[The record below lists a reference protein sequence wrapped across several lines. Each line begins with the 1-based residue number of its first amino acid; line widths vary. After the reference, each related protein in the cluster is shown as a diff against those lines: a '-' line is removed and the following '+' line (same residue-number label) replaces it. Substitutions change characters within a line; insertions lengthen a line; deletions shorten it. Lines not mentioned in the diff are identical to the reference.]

1 MIFTIICIQ
10 WIFCK
15 LKWKLEMNMRLALS
29 PLTLA
34 LGAALAT
41 TVVTPNVLMA
51 GEVTTYETIQVIGHQ
66 YKGYAEHMPQ
76 SGTKTDVEWLDVPQ
90 AVSVVTKTEMK
101 DRGVVRLVD
110 ALDGVA
116 GVNNT
121 LGEGSRDQF
130 VIRGFDV
137 LNDIYRDG
145 MRDDGTL
152 QSYRSLANI
161 ERVEVVKG
169 PAGALYGRGSA
180 GGIINLTTKRANGDN
195 FTHINGSV
203 GSNSQFIGQIDNSI
217 AMTDKISGRINVEYR
232 KTNSYVEHVDSN
244 DFFIAPTIRVLPA
257 EGHIIDLDVEYGHQ
271 ELVPYRGVPSKN
283 GKPVD
288 VLNRTFFGATND
300 YQESD
305 SIRLAV
311 NYEWQLNNEW
321 VWTNRASYSYVELK
335 QKGTRQGTV
344 IGDNVYQTVN
354 NFGYDPRTTTTLQ
367 SELVWETESNQIMIG
382 ADLNQINID
391 LTLASDKTLPPKN
404 IYDPAVG
411 PTPDP
416 GFKPFRDNTTTTTGV
431 YIQDVYTFGDLSVI
445 GNVRYD
451 LMGLEQ
457 QKAGAEKENLDDN
470 KVSYRAG
477 LVYRLTDNMSVYASL
492 ARSWQLPY
500 SGIYIN
506 PKLAEFFH
514 TDLKEVG
521 AKAYLLDD
529 ALMLNVSIFQ
539 IDQEQP
545 QTNVDGDVINKIKAR
560 HQGIELEARGQFT
573 AKWNIS
579 FGYSYLDAEDKET
592 GKKPNDVSDHL
603 FSLWSTYQLDDNWRF
618 GGGVKYVGDR
628 YAGND
633 EVITLGSYT
642 TVDLMAAYTIGRH
655 KIQTNAYN
663 VLNEKYIL
671 GATNGKSGLN
681 QIGYG
686 APAEFMISYGYQF

>member
-1 MIFTIICIQ
+1 MN
-10 WIFCK
+10 K
-15 LKWKLEMNMRLALS
+15 L
-29 PLTLA
+29 LTLTP
-34 LGAALAT
+34 LAVAIGSSL
-41 TVVTPNVLMA
+41 VVPSAVASEETNSTPSA
-51 GEVTTYETIQVIGHQ
+51 TETIQVYGHQ
-66 YKGYAEHMPQ
+66 YEGYAEHMPQ

-90 AVSVVTKTEMK
+90 AVSVVTKTEMQ
-101 DRGVVRLVD
+101 DRGAVRLVD

-130 VIRGFDV
+130 MIRGFDS
-137 LNDIYRDG
+137 LNDMYRDG

-152 QSYRSLANI
+152 QSYRSLANV
-161 ERVEVVKG
+161 ERVEIVKG

-180 GGIINLTTKRANGDN
+180 GGIINLVTKRANGDN
-195 FTHINGSV
+195 FTHVKGSV
-203 GSNSQFIGQIDNSI
+203 GSNSQYVGQVDSSM
-217 AMTDKISGRINVEYR
+217 AFSDKVNGRINLEYR
-232 KTNSYVEHVDSN
+232 QADSYVDHVDSN

-257 EGHIIDLDVEYGHQ
+257 DGHTIDIDVEYAHQ

-288 VLNRTFFGATND
+288 LPVSTYFGGTND

-305 SIRLAV
+305 SLRVAV
-311 NYEWQLNNEW
+311 DYEWRLNDQW
-321 VWTNRASYSYVELK
+321 VWNNRAAFNHIELE
-335 QKGTRQGTV
+335 QKGTRQGKVTGNEV
-344 IGDNVYQTVN
+344 SQTVN

-367 SELVWETESNQIMIG
+367 SELIWETNDNQLMLGADFNQI
-382 ADLNQINID
+382 DID
-391 LTLASDKTLPPKN
+391 LTLASDKTLPPQN
-404 IYDPAVG
+404 IYNPVVG
-411 PTPDP
+411 STPDP

-431 YIQDVYTFGDLSVI
+431 YVQDVYTWGDLSVI

-451 LMGLEQ
+451 SMDLEQ
-457 QKAGAEKENLDDN
+457 QKAGAGKEKLDDD

-477 LVYRLTDNMSVYASL
+477 LVYRINYDTSVYASL

-500 SGIYIN
+500 AGIYIN

-521 AKAYLLDD
+521 AKAYLLDN
-529 ALMLNVSIFQ
+529 ALMLNAALFQ

-545 QTNVDGDVINKIKAR
+545 QTNVDGDVIDKIEVR
-560 HQGIELEARGQFT
+560 HQGIELEARGQIT
-573 AKWNIS
+573 KQWDIS
-579 FGYSYLDAEDKET
+579 VGYSYLDAEDKAT

-603 FSLWSTYQLDDNWRF
+603 FSLWSTYQLDDNWRL

-633 EVITLGSYT
+633 EAVALGDYT
-642 TVDLMAAYTIGRH
+642 TVDLMAAYTTGRH
-655 KIQTNAYN
+655 KIQANAYN
-663 VLNEKYIL
+663 ILDEKYIL
-671 GATNGKSGLN
+671 GATNGTSGLN

-686 APAEFMISYGYQF
+686 APAEFMLSYGYQF

>member
-1 MIFTIICIQ
+1 MN
-10 WIFCK
+10 K
-15 LKWKLEMNMRLALS
+15 L
-29 PLTLA
+29 LTLTP
-34 LGAALAT
+34 LAVAIGSSL
-41 TVVTPNVLMA
+41 VVPSAVASEETNSTPSA
-51 GEVTTYETIQVIGHQ
+51 TETIQVYGHQ
-66 YKGYAEHMPQ
+66 YEGYAEHMPQ

-90 AVSVVTKTEMK
+90 AVSVVTKTEMQ
-101 DRGVVRLVD
+101 DRGAVRLVD

-130 VIRGFDV
+130 MIRGFDS
-137 LNDIYRDG
+137 LNDMYRDG

-152 QSYRSLANI
+152 QSYRSLANV
-161 ERVEVVKG
+161 ERVEIVKG

-180 GGIINLTTKRANGDN
+180 GGIINLVTKRANGDN
-195 FTHINGSV
+195 FTHVKGSV
-203 GSNSQFIGQIDNSI
+203 GSNSQYVGQVDSSM
-217 AMTDKISGRINVEYR
+217 AFSDKVNGRINLEYR
-232 KTNSYVEHVDSN
+232 QADSYVDHVDSN

-257 EGHIIDLDVEYGHQ
+257 DGHTIDIDVEYAHQ

-288 VLNRTFFGATND
+288 LPVSTYFGGTND

-305 SIRLAV
+305 SLRVAV
-311 NYEWQLNNEW
+311 DYEWRLSDQW
-321 VWTNRASYSYVELK
+321 VWNNRAAFNHIELE
-335 QKGTRQGTV
+335 QKGTRQGKVTGNEV
-344 IGDNVYQTVN
+344 SQTVN

-367 SELVWETESNQIMIG
+367 SELIWETNDNQLMLGADFNQI
-382 ADLNQINID
+382 DID
-391 LTLASDKTLPPKN
+391 LTLASDKTLPPQN
-404 IYDPAVG
+404 IYNPVVG

-416 GFKPFRDNTTTTTGV
+416 GFKPFRDNTTATTGV
-431 YIQDVYTFGDLSVI
+431 YVQDVYTWGDLSVI

-451 LMGLEQ
+451 SMDLEQ
-457 QKAGAEKENLDDN
+457 QKAGAGKEKLDDD

-477 LVYRLTDNMSVYASL
+477 LVYRINYDTSVYASL

-500 SGIYIN
+500 AGIYIN

-521 AKAYLLDD
+521 AKAYLLDN
-529 ALMLNVSIFQ
+529 ALMLNAALFQ

-545 QTNVDGDVINKIKAR
+545 QTNVDGDVIDKIEVR
-560 HQGIELEARGQFT
+560 HQGIELEARGQIT
-573 AKWNIS
+573 KQWDIS
-579 FGYSYLDAEDKET
+579 VGYSYLDAEDKAT

-603 FSLWSTYQLDDNWRF
+603 FSLWSTYQLDDNWRL

-633 EVITLGSYT
+633 EAVALGDYT
-642 TVDLMAAYTIGRH
+642 TVDLMAAYTTGRH
-655 KIQTNAYN
+655 KIQANAYN
-663 VLNEKYIL
+663 ILDEKYIL
-671 GATNGKSGLN
+671 GATNGTSGLN

-686 APAEFMISYGYQF
+686 APAEFMLSYGYQF

>member
-1 MIFTIICIQ
+1 MN
-10 WIFCK
+10 K
-15 LKWKLEMNMRLALS
+15 L
-29 PLTLA
+29 LTLTP
-34 LGAALAT
+34 LAVAIGSSL
-41 TVVTPNVLMA
+41 VVPSAVASEETNSTPSA
-51 GEVTTYETIQVIGHQ
+51 TETIQVYGHQ
-66 YKGYAEHMPQ
+66 YEGYAEHMPQ

-90 AVSVVTKTEMK
+90 AVSVVTKTEMQ
-101 DRGVVRLVD
+101 DRGAVRLVD

-130 VIRGFDV
+130 MIRGFDS
-137 LNDIYRDG
+137 LNDMYRDG

-152 QSYRSLANI
+152 QSYRSLANV
-161 ERVEVVKG
+161 ERVEIVKG

-180 GGIINLTTKRANGDN
+180 GGIINLVTKRANGDN
-195 FTHINGSV
+195 FTHVKGSV
-203 GSNSQFIGQIDNSI
+203 GSNSQYVGQVDSSM
-217 AMTDKISGRINVEYR
+217 AFSDKVNGRINLEYR
-232 KTNSYVEHVDSN
+232 QADSYVDHVDSK

-257 EGHIIDLDVEYGHQ
+257 DGHTIDIDVEYAHQ

-288 VLNRTFFGATND
+288 LPVSTYFGGTND

-305 SIRLAV
+305 SLRVAV
-311 NYEWQLNNEW
+311 DYEWRLNDQW
-321 VWTNRASYSYVELK
+321 VWNNRAAFNHIELE
-335 QKGTRQGTV
+335 QKGTRQGKVTGNEV
-344 IGDNVYQTVN
+344 SQTVN

-367 SELVWETESNQIMIG
+367 SELIWETNDNQLMLGADFNQI
-382 ADLNQINID
+382 DID
-391 LTLASDKTLPPKN
+391 LTLASDKTLPPQN
-404 IYDPAVG
+404 IYNPVVG

-431 YIQDVYTFGDLSVI
+431 YVQDVYTWGDLSVI

-451 LMGLEQ
+451 SMELEQ
-457 QKAGAEKENLDDN
+457 QKAGSGKEKLDDD

-477 LVYRLTDNMSVYASL
+477 LVYRINYDTSVYASL

-500 SGIYIN
+500 AGIYIN

-521 AKAYLLDD
+521 AKAYLLDN
-529 ALMLNVSIFQ
+529 ALMLNAALFQ

-545 QTNVDGDVINKIKAR
+545 QTNVDGDVIDKIEVR
-560 HQGIELEARGQFT
+560 HQGIELEARGQIT
-573 AKWNIS
+573 KQWDIS
-579 FGYSYLDAEDKET
+579 VGYSYLDAEDKAT

-603 FSLWSTYQLDDNWRF
+603 FSLWSTYQLDDNWRL

-633 EVITLGSYT
+633 EAVALGDYT
-642 TVDLMAAYTIGRH
+642 TVDLMAAYTTGRH
-655 KIQTNAYN
+655 KLQANAYN
-663 VLNEKYIL
+663 ILDEKYIL
-671 GATNGKSGLN
+671 GATNGTSGLN

-686 APAEFMISYGYQF
+686 APAEFMLSYGYQF

>member
-1 MIFTIICIQ
+1 
-10 WIFCK
+10 
-15 LKWKLEMNMRLALS
+15 MNIRLALS
-29 PLTLA
+29 PL
-34 LGAALAT
+34 ALAIGGALT
-41 TVVTPNVLMA
+41 AVATVSNVMA
-51 GEVTTYETIQVIGHQ
+51 AEEVTVDETLQVIGHQ
-66 YKGYAEHMPQ
+66 YEGYAEHMPQ

-90 AVSVVTKTEMK
+90 AVSVVTKTEME
-101 DRGVVRLVD
+101 DRGAVRLVD

-130 VIRGFDV
+130 VIRGFDA
-137 LNDIYRDG
+137 LNDMYRDG

-180 GGIINLTTKRANGDN
+180 GGIINLVTKRANGDN
-195 FTHINGSV
+195 FTHVNGSV
-203 GSNSQFIGQIDNSI
+203 GSNNLFVGQVDSSM
-217 AMTDKISGRINVEYR
+217 ALSDKVSGRINVESR
-232 KTNSYVEHVDSN
+232 QSDSYVDHVDSN

-257 EGHIIDLDVEYGHQ
+257 DGHTIDLDVEYAHQ

-288 VLNRTFFGATND
+288 VSESTFYGGTND

-305 SIRLAV
+305 SIRVGV
-311 NYEWQLNNEW
+311 NYEWLLNSEW
-321 VWTNRASYSYVELK
+321 AWTNRAAYNHIELE
-335 QKGTRQGTV
+335 QKGTRQDKMAVTGNEV
-344 IGDNVYQTVN
+344 KQTVN
-354 NFGYDPRTTTTLQ
+354 NLGYDPRTTTTLQ
-367 SELVWETESNQIMIG
+367 SELIWETGSNQMMIG
-382 ADLNQINID
+382 ADYNQVNID
-391 LTLASDKTLPPKN
+391 LISALVRDQDLPPKD
-404 IYDPAVG
+404 IYNPVAG
-411 PTPDP
+411 PTPNP
-416 GFKPFRDNTTTTTGV
+416 GFKPSRDNTTTTTGI

-451 LMGLEQ
+451 SMELEQ
-457 QKAGAEKENLDDN
+457 QKAGSAKENLDDD
-470 KVSYRAG
+470 KVSYRGG
-477 LVYRLTDNMSVYASL
+477 LVYRINDDMSVYASL

-514 TDLKEVG
+514 TDLKEIG
-521 AKAYLLDD
+521 AKAYLLDN
-529 ALMLNVSIFQ
+529 ALMLNAAVFQ

-545 QTNVDGDVINKIKAR
+545 ETNIDGDVVNKIEAR

-573 AKWNIS
+573 EQWDIS
-579 FGYSYLDAEDKET
+579 VGYSYLDAENKET

-603 FSLWSTYQLDDNWRF
+603 FSLWSTYQLDDNWRL

-633 EVITLGSYT
+633 EAVALGDYT
-642 TVDLMAAYTIGRH
+642 TVDLMAAYTTGRH
-655 KIQTNAYN
+655 KVQANAYN
-663 VLNEKYIL
+663 VLNEEYIL
-671 GATNGKSGLN
+671 GATNGTSGTN

-686 APAEFMISYGYQF
+686 APAEFMLSYGYQF

>member
-1 MIFTIICIQ
+1 
-10 WIFCK
+10 
-15 LKWKLEMNMRLALS
+15 MNIRLALS
-29 PLTLA
+29 PL
-34 LGAALAT
+34 ALAIGGALT
-41 TVVTPNVLMA
+41 AVATVSNVMA
-51 GEVTTYETIQVIGHQ
+51 AEEITVDETLQVIGHQ
-66 YKGYAEHMPQ
+66 YEGYAEHMPQ

-90 AVSVVTKTEMK
+90 AVSVVTKTEME
-101 DRGVVRLVD
+101 DRGAVRLVD

-130 VIRGFDV
+130 VIRGFDA
-137 LNDIYRDG
+137 LNDMYRDG

-180 GGIINLTTKRANGDN
+180 GGIINLVTKRANGDN
-195 FTHINGSV
+195 FTHVNGSV
-203 GSNSQFIGQIDNSI
+203 GSNNLFVGQVDSSM
-217 AMTDKISGRINVEYR
+217 ALSDKVSGRINVESR
-232 KTNSYVEHVDSN
+232 QSDSYVDHVDSN

-257 EGHIIDLDVEYGHQ
+257 DGHTIDLDVEYAHQ

-288 VLNRTFFGATND
+288 VSESTFYGGTND

-305 SIRLAV
+305 SIRVGV
-311 NYEWQLNNEW
+311 NYEWLLNSEW
-321 VWTNRASYSYVELK
+321 AWTNRVAYNHIELE
-335 QKGTRQGTV
+335 QKGTRQDKMAVTGNEV
-344 IGDNVYQTVN
+344 KQTVN
-354 NFGYDPRTTTTLQ
+354 NLGYDPRTTTTLQ
-367 SELVWETESNQIMIG
+367 SELVWETGSNQMMIG
-382 ADLNQINID
+382 ADYNQVNID
-391 LTLASDKTLPPKN
+391 LISALVRDQDLPPKD
-404 IYDPAVG
+404 IYNPVAG
-411 PTPDP
+411 PTPNP
-416 GFKPFRDNTTTTTGV
+416 GFKPSRDNTTTTTGI

-451 LMGLEQ
+451 SMELEQ
-457 QKAGAEKENLDDN
+457 QKAGSAKENLDDE
-470 KVSYRAG
+470 KVSYRGG
-477 LVYRLTDNMSVYASL
+477 LVYRINDDMSVYASL

-514 TDLKEVG
+514 TDLKEIG
-521 AKAYLLDD
+521 AKAYLLDN
-529 ALMLNVSIFQ
+529 AFMLNAAVFQ

-545 QTNVDGDVINKIKAR
+545 ETNIDGDVVNKIEAR

-573 AKWNIS
+573 EQWDIS
-579 FGYSYLDAEDKET
+579 VGYSYLDAENKET

-603 FSLWSTYQLDDNWRF
+603 FSLWSTYQLDDNWRL

-633 EVITLGSYT
+633 EAVALGDYT
-642 TVDLMAAYTIGRH
+642 TVDLMAAYTTGRH
-655 KIQTNAYN
+655 KVQANAYN
-663 VLNEKYIL
+663 VLNEEYIL
-671 GATNGKSGLN
+671 GATNGTSGTN

-686 APAEFMISYGYQF
+686 APAEFMLSYGYQF

>member
-1 MIFTIICIQ
+1 MN
-10 WIFCK
+10 K
-15 LKWKLEMNMRLALS
+15 L
-29 PLTLA
+29 LTLTP
-34 LGAALAT
+34 LAVAIGSSL
-41 TVVTPNVLMA
+41 VVPSAVASEETNSTPSA
-51 GEVTTYETIQVIGHQ
+51 TETIQVYGHQ
-66 YKGYAEHMPQ
+66 YEGYAEHMPQ

-90 AVSVVTKTEMK
+90 AVSVVTKTEMQ
-101 DRGVVRLVD
+101 DRGAVRLVD

-130 VIRGFDV
+130 MIRGFDS
-137 LNDIYRDG
+137 LNDMYRDG

-152 QSYRSLANI
+152 QSYRSLANV
-161 ERVEVVKG
+161 ERVEIVKG

-180 GGIINLTTKRANGDN
+180 GGIINLVTKRANGEN
-195 FTHINGSV
+195 FTHVKGSV
-203 GSNSQFIGQIDNSI
+203 GSNSQYVGQVDSSM
-217 AMTDKISGRINVEYR
+217 AFSDKVNGRINLEYR
-232 KTNSYVEHVDSN
+232 QADSYVDHVDSN

-257 EGHIIDLDVEYGHQ
+257 DGHTIDIDVEYAHQ

-288 VLNRTFFGATND
+288 LQVSTYFGGTND

-305 SIRLAV
+305 SLRVAV
-311 NYEWQLNNEW
+311 DYEWRLNDQW
-321 VWTNRASYSYVELK
+321 VWNNRAAFNHIELE
-335 QKGTRQGTV
+335 QKGTRQGKVTGNEV
-344 IGDNVYQTVN
+344 SQTVN

-367 SELVWETESNQIMIG
+367 SELIWETNDNQLMLGADFNQI
-382 ADLNQINID
+382 DID
-391 LTLASDKTLPPKN
+391 LTLASDKTLPPQN
-404 IYDPAVG
+404 IYNPVVG

-431 YIQDVYTFGDLSVI
+431 YVQDVYTWGDLSVI

-451 LMGLEQ
+451 SMELEQ
-457 QKAGAEKENLDDN
+457 QKAGSGKEKLDDD

-477 LVYRLTDNMSVYASL
+477 LVYRINYDTSVYASL

-500 SGIYIN
+500 AGIYIN

-521 AKAYLLDD
+521 AKAYLLDN
-529 ALMLNVSIFQ
+529 ALMLNAALFQ

-545 QTNVDGDVINKIKAR
+545 QTNVDGDVIDKIEVR
-560 HQGIELEARGQFT
+560 HQGIELEARGQIT
-573 AKWNIS
+573 KQWDIS
-579 FGYSYLDAEDKET
+579 VGYSYLDAEDKAT

-603 FSLWSTYQLDDNWRF
+603 FSLWSTYQLDDNWRL

-633 EVITLGSYT
+633 EAVALGDYT
-642 TVDLMAAYTIGRH
+642 TVDLMAAYTTGRH
-655 KIQTNAYN
+655 KIQANAYN
-663 VLNEKYIL
+663 ILDEKYIL
-671 GATNGKSGLN
+671 GATNGTSGLN

-686 APAEFMISYGYQF
+686 APAEFMLSYGYQF

>member
-1 MIFTIICIQ
+1 MN
-10 WIFCK
+10 K
-15 LKWKLEMNMRLALS
+15 L
-29 PLTLA
+29 LTLTP
-34 LGAALAT
+34 LAVAIGSSL
-41 TVVTPNVLMA
+41 VVPSAVASEETNSTPSA
-51 GEVTTYETIQVIGHQ
+51 TETIQVYGHQ
-66 YKGYAEHMPQ
+66 YEGYAEHMPQ

-90 AVSVVTKTEMK
+90 AVSVVTKTEMQ
-101 DRGVVRLVD
+101 DRGAVRLVD

-130 VIRGFDV
+130 MIRGFDS
-137 LNDIYRDG
+137 LNDMYRDG
-145 MRDDGTL
+145 LRDDGTL
-152 QSYRSLANI
+152 QSYRSLANV
-161 ERVEVVKG
+161 ERVEIVKG

-180 GGIINLTTKRANGDN
+180 GGIINLVTKRANGDN
-195 FTHINGSV
+195 FTHVKGSV
-203 GSNSQFIGQIDNSI
+203 GSNSQYVGQVDSSM
-217 AMTDKISGRINVEYR
+217 AFSDKVNGRINLEYR
-232 KTNSYVEHVDSN
+232 QADSYVDHVDSN

-257 EGHIIDLDVEYGHQ
+257 DGHIIDIDVEYAHQ

-288 VLNRTFFGATND
+288 LPVSTYFGGTND

-305 SIRLAV
+305 SLRVAV
-311 NYEWQLNNEW
+311 DYEWRLNDQW
-321 VWTNRASYSYVELK
+321 VWNNRAAFNHIELE
-335 QKGTRQGTV
+335 QKGTRQGKVTGNEV
-344 IGDNVYQTVN
+344 SQTVN

-367 SELVWETESNQIMIG
+367 SELIWETNDNQLMLGADFNQI
-382 ADLNQINID
+382 DID
-391 LTLASDKTLPPKN
+391 LTLASDKTLPPQN
-404 IYDPAVG
+404 IYNPVVG

-431 YIQDVYTFGDLSVI
+431 YVQDVYTWGDLSVI

-451 LMGLEQ
+451 SMELEQ
-457 QKAGAEKENLDDN
+457 QKAGSGKEKLDDD

-477 LVYRLTDNMSVYASL
+477 LVYRINYDTSVYASL

-500 SGIYIN
+500 AGIYIN

-521 AKAYLLDD
+521 AKAYLLDN
-529 ALMLNVSIFQ
+529 ALMLNAALFQ

-545 QTNVDGDVINKIKAR
+545 QTNVDGDVIDKIEVR
-560 HQGIELEARGQFT
+560 HQGIELEARGQIT
-573 AKWNIS
+573 KQWDIS
-579 FGYSYLDAEDKET
+579 VGYSYLDAEDKAT

-603 FSLWSTYQLDDNWRF
+603 FSLWSTYQLDDNWRL

-633 EVITLGSYT
+633 EAVALGDYT
-642 TVDLMAAYTIGRH
+642 TVDLMAAYTTGRH
-655 KIQTNAYN
+655 KIQANAYN
-663 VLNEKYIL
+663 ILDEKYIL
-671 GATNGKSGLN
+671 GATNGTSGLN

-686 APAEFMISYGYQF
+686 APAEFMLSYGYQF

>member
-1 MIFTIICIQ
+1 MN
-10 WIFCK
+10 K
-15 LKWKLEMNMRLALS
+15 L
-29 PLTLA
+29 LTLTP
-34 LGAALAT
+34 LAVAIGSSL
-41 TVVTPNVLMA
+41 VVPSAVASEETNSTPSA
-51 GEVTTYETIQVIGHQ
+51 IETIQVYGHQ
-66 YKGYAEHMPQ
+66 YEGYAEHMPQ

-90 AVSVVTKTEMK
+90 AVSVVTKTEMQ
-101 DRGVVRLVD
+101 DRGAVRLVD

-130 VIRGFDV
+130 MIRGFDS
-137 LNDIYRDG
+137 LNDMYRDG

-152 QSYRSLANI
+152 QSYRSLANV
-161 ERVEVVKG
+161 ERVEIVKG

-180 GGIINLTTKRANGDN
+180 GGIINLVTKRANGDN
-195 FTHINGSV
+195 FTHVKGSV
-203 GSNSQFIGQIDNSI
+203 GSNSQYVGQVDSSM
-217 AMTDKISGRINVEYR
+217 AFSDKVNGRINLEYR
-232 KTNSYVEHVDSN
+232 QADSYVDHVDSN

-257 EGHIIDLDVEYGHQ
+257 DGHTIDIDVEYAHQ

-288 VLNRTFFGATND
+288 LPVSTYFGGTND

-305 SIRLAV
+305 SLRVAV
-311 NYEWQLNNEW
+311 DYEWRLSDQW
-321 VWTNRASYSYVELK
+321 VWNNRAAFNHIELE
-335 QKGTRQGTV
+335 QKGTRQGKVTGNEV
-344 IGDNVYQTVN
+344 SQTVN

-367 SELVWETESNQIMIG
+367 SELIWETNDNQLMLGADFNQI
-382 ADLNQINID
+382 DID
-391 LTLASDKTLPPKN
+391 LTLASDKTLPPQN
-404 IYDPAVG
+404 IYNPVVG

-431 YIQDVYTFGDLSVI
+431 YVQDVYTWGDLSVI

-451 LMGLEQ
+451 SMDLEQ
-457 QKAGAEKENLDDN
+457 QKAGAGKEKLDDD

-477 LVYRLTDNMSVYASL
+477 LVYRINYDTSVYASL

-500 SGIYIN
+500 AGIYIN

-521 AKAYLLDD
+521 AKAYLLDN
-529 ALMLNVSIFQ
+529 ALMLNAALFQ

-545 QTNVDGDVINKIKAR
+545 QTNVDGDVIDKIEVR
-560 HQGIELEARGQFT
+560 HQGIELEARGQIT
-573 AKWNIS
+573 KQWDIS
-579 FGYSYLDAEDKET
+579 VGYSYLDAEDKAT

-603 FSLWSTYQLDDNWRF
+603 FSLWSTYQLDDNWRL

-633 EVITLGSYT
+633 EAVALGDYT
-642 TVDLMAAYTIGRH
+642 TVDLMAAYTTGRH
-655 KIQTNAYN
+655 KIQANAYN
-663 VLNEKYIL
+663 ILDEKYIL
-671 GATNGKSGLN
+671 GATNGTSGLN

-686 APAEFMISYGYQF
+686 APAEFMLSYGYQF

>member
-1 MIFTIICIQ
+1 MN
-10 WIFCK
+10 K
-15 LKWKLEMNMRLALS
+15 L
-29 PLTLA
+29 LTLTP
-34 LGAALAT
+34 LAVAIGSSLVAPSAVASEET
-41 TVVTPNVLMA
+41 NSTPSA
-51 GEVTTYETIQVIGHQ
+51 TETIQVYGHQ
-66 YKGYAEHMPQ
+66 YEGYAEHMPQ

-90 AVSVVTKTEMK
+90 AVSVVTKTEMQ
-101 DRGVVRLVD
+101 DRGAVRLVD

-130 VIRGFDV
+130 MIRGFDS
-137 LNDIYRDG
+137 LNDMYRDG

-152 QSYRSLANI
+152 QSYRSLANV
-161 ERVEVVKG
+161 ERVEIVKG

-180 GGIINLTTKRANGDN
+180 GGIINLVTKRANGEN
-195 FTHINGSV
+195 FTHVKGSV
-203 GSNSQFIGQIDNSI
+203 GSNSQYVGQVDSSM
-217 AMTDKISGRINVEYR
+217 AFSDKVNGRINLEYR
-232 KTNSYVEHVDSN
+232 QADSYVDHVDSN

-257 EGHIIDLDVEYGHQ
+257 DGHTIDIDVEYAHQ

-288 VLNRTFFGATND
+288 LPVSTYFGGTND

-305 SIRLAV
+305 SLRV
-311 NYEWQLNNEW
+311 EVDYEWRLNDQW
-321 VWTNRASYSYVELK
+321 VWNNRAAFNHIELE
-335 QKGTRQGTV
+335 QKGTRQGKVTGNEV
-344 IGDNVYQTVN
+344 SQTVN

-367 SELVWETESNQIMIG
+367 SELIWETNDNQLMLGADFNQI
-382 ADLNQINID
+382 DID
-391 LTLASDKTLPPKN
+391 LTLASDKTLPPQN
-404 IYDPAVG
+404 IYNPVVG

-431 YIQDVYTFGDLSVI
+431 YVQDVYTWGDLSVI

-451 LMGLEQ
+451 SMELEQ
-457 QKAGAEKENLDDN
+457 QKAGSGKEKLDDD

-477 LVYRLTDNMSVYASL
+477 LVYRINYDTSVYASL

-500 SGIYIN
+500 AGIYIN

-521 AKAYLLDD
+521 TKAYLLDN
-529 ALMLNVSIFQ
+529 ALMLNAALFQ

-545 QTNVDGDVINKIKAR
+545 QTNVDGDVIDKIEVR
-560 HQGIELEARGQFT
+560 HQGIELEARGQIT
-573 AKWNIS
+573 KQWDIS
-579 FGYSYLDAEDKET
+579 VGYSYLDAEDKAT

-603 FSLWSTYQLDDNWRF
+603 FSLWSTYQLDDNWRL

-633 EVITLGSYT
+633 EAVALGDYT
-642 TVDLMAAYTIGRH
+642 TVDLMAAYTTGRH
-655 KIQTNAYN
+655 KIQANAYN
-663 VLNEKYIL
+663 ILDEKYIL
-671 GATNGKSGLN
+671 GATNGTSGLN

-686 APAEFMISYGYQF
+686 APAEFMLSYGYQF

>member
-1 MIFTIICIQ
+1 MN
-10 WIFCK
+10 K
-15 LKWKLEMNMRLALS
+15 L
-29 PLTLA
+29 LTLTP
-34 LGAALAT
+34 LAVAIGSSL
-41 TVVTPNVLMA
+41 VVPSAVASEETNSTPSA
-51 GEVTTYETIQVIGHQ
+51 TETIQVYGHQ
-66 YKGYAEHMPQ
+66 YEGYAEHMPQ

-90 AVSVVTKTEMK
+90 AVSVVTKTEMQ
-101 DRGVVRLVD
+101 DRGAVHLVD

-130 VIRGFDV
+130 MIRGFDS
-137 LNDIYRDG
+137 LNDMYRDG

-152 QSYRSLANI
+152 QSYRSLANV
-161 ERVEVVKG
+161 ERVEIVKG

-180 GGIINLTTKRANGDN
+180 GGIINLVTKRANGDN
-195 FTHINGSV
+195 FTHVKGSV
-203 GSNSQFIGQIDNSI
+203 GSNSQYVGQVDSSM
-217 AMTDKISGRINVEYR
+217 AFSDKVNGRINLEYR
-232 KTNSYVEHVDSN
+232 QADSYVDHVDSN

-257 EGHIIDLDVEYGHQ
+257 DGHTIDIDVEYAHQ

-288 VLNRTFFGATND
+288 LPVSTYFGGTND

-305 SIRLAV
+305 SLRVAV
-311 NYEWQLNNEW
+311 DYEWRLNDQW
-321 VWTNRASYSYVELK
+321 VWNNRAAFNHIELE
-335 QKGTRQGTV
+335 QKGTRQGKVTGNEV
-344 IGDNVYQTVN
+344 SQTVN

-367 SELVWETESNQIMIG
+367 SELIWETNDNQLMLGADFNQI
-382 ADLNQINID
+382 DID
-391 LTLASDKTLPPKN
+391 LTLASDKTLPPQN
-404 IYDPAVG
+404 IYNPVVG

-431 YIQDVYTFGDLSVI
+431 YVQDVYTWGDLSVI

-451 LMGLEQ
+451 SMDLEQ
-457 QKAGAEKENLDDN
+457 QKAGAGKEKLDDD
-470 KVSYRAG
+470 KVSYRTG
-477 LVYRLTDNMSVYASL
+477 LVYRINYDTSVYASL

-500 SGIYIN
+500 AGIYIN

-521 AKAYLLDD
+521 AKAYLLDN
-529 ALMLNVSIFQ
+529 ALMLNAALFQ

-545 QTNVDGDVINKIKAR
+545 QTNVDGDVIDKIEVR
-560 HQGIELEARGQFT
+560 HQGIELEARGQIT
-573 AKWNIS
+573 KQWDIS
-579 FGYSYLDAEDKET
+579 LGYSYLDAEDKAT

-603 FSLWSTYQLDDNWRF
+603 FSLWSTYQLDDNWRL

-633 EVITLGSYT
+633 EAVALGDYT
-642 TVDLMAAYTIGRH
+642 TVDLMAAYTTGRH
-655 KIQTNAYN
+655 KIQANAYN
-663 VLNEKYIL
+663 ILDEKYIL
-671 GATNGKSGLN
+671 GATNGTSGLN

-686 APAEFMISYGYQF
+686 APAEFMLSYGYQF

>member
-1 MIFTIICIQ
+1 MN
-10 WIFCK
+10 K
-15 LKWKLEMNMRLALS
+15 L
-29 PLTLA
+29 LTLTP
-34 LGAALAT
+34 LAVAIGSSLVAPSAVASEET
-41 TVVTPNVLMA
+41 NSTPSA
-51 GEVTTYETIQVIGHQ
+51 TETIQVYGHQ
-66 YKGYAEHMPQ
+66 YEGYAEHMPQ

-90 AVSVVTKTEMK
+90 AVSVVTKTEMQ

-130 VIRGFDV
+130 MIRGFDS
-137 LNDIYRDG
+137 LNDMYRDG

-152 QSYRSLANI
+152 QSYRSLANV
-161 ERVEVVKG
+161 ERVEIVKG

-180 GGIINLTTKRANGDN
+180 GGIINLVTKRANGDN
-195 FTHINGSV
+195 FTHVKGSV
-203 GSNSQFIGQIDNSI
+203 GSNSQYVGQVDSSM
-217 AMTDKISGRINVEYR
+217 AFSDKVNGRINLEYR
-232 KTNSYVEHVDSN
+232 QADSYVDHVDSN

-257 EGHIIDLDVEYGHQ
+257 DGHTIDIDVEYAHQ

-288 VLNRTFFGATND
+288 LPVSTYFGGTND

-305 SIRLAV
+305 SLRVAV
-311 NYEWQLNNEW
+311 DYEWRLNDQW
-321 VWTNRASYSYVELK
+321 VWNNRAAFNHIELE
-335 QKGTRQGTV
+335 QKGTRQGKVTGNEV
-344 IGDNVYQTVN
+344 SQTVN

-367 SELVWETESNQIMIG
+367 SELIWETNDNQLMLGADFNQI
-382 ADLNQINID
+382 DID
-391 LTLASDKTLPPKN
+391 LTLASDKTLPPQN
-404 IYDPAVG
+404 IYNPVVG

-431 YIQDVYTFGDLSVI
+431 YVQDVYTWGDLSVI

-451 LMGLEQ
+451 SMELEQ
-457 QKAGAEKENLDDN
+457 QKAGSGKEKLDDD

-477 LVYRLTDNMSVYASL
+477 LVYRINYDTSVYASL

-500 SGIYIN
+500 AGIYIN

-521 AKAYLLDD
+521 AKAYLLDN
-529 ALMLNVSIFQ
+529 ALMLNAALFQ

-545 QTNVDGDVINKIKAR
+545 QTNVDGDVIDKIEVR
-560 HQGIELEARGQFT
+560 HQGIELEARGQIT
-573 AKWNIS
+573 KQWDIS
-579 FGYSYLDAEDKET
+579 VGYSYLDAEDKAT

-603 FSLWSTYQLDDNWRF
+603 FSLWSTYQLDDNWRL

-633 EVITLGSYT
+633 EAVALGDYT
-642 TVDLMAAYTIGRH
+642 TVDLMAAYTTGRH
-655 KIQTNAYN
+655 KIQANAYN
-663 VLNEKYIL
+663 ILDEKYIL
-671 GATNGKSGLN
+671 GATNGTSGLN

-686 APAEFMISYGYQF
+686 APAEFMLSYGYQF

>member
-1 MIFTIICIQ
+1 MN
-10 WIFCK
+10 K
-15 LKWKLEMNMRLALS
+15 L
-29 PLTLA
+29 LTLTP
-34 LGAALAT
+34 LAVAIGSSL
-41 TVVTPNVLMA
+41 VVPSAVASEETNSTPSA
-51 GEVTTYETIQVIGHQ
+51 TETIQVYGHQ
-66 YKGYAEHMPQ
+66 YEGYAEHMPQ

-90 AVSVVTKTEMK
+90 AVSVVTKTEMQ
-101 DRGVVRLVD
+101 DRGAVRLVD

-130 VIRGFDV
+130 MIRGFDS
-137 LNDIYRDG
+137 LNDMYRDG

-152 QSYRSLANI
+152 QSYRSLANV
-161 ERVEVVKG
+161 ERVEIVKG

-180 GGIINLTTKRANGDN
+180 GGIINLVTKRANGDN
-195 FTHINGSV
+195 FTHVKGSV
-203 GSNSQFIGQIDNSI
+203 GSNSQYVGQVDSSM
-217 AMTDKISGRINVEYR
+217 AFSDKVNGRINLEYR
-232 KTNSYVEHVDSN
+232 QADSYVDHVDSN

-257 EGHIIDLDVEYGHQ
+257 DGHTIDIDVEYAHQ

-288 VLNRTFFGATND
+288 LPVSTYFGGTND

-305 SIRLAV
+305 SLRVAV
-311 NYEWQLNNEW
+311 DYEWRLNDQW
-321 VWTNRASYSYVELK
+321 VWNNRAAFNHIELE
-335 QKGTRQGTV
+335 QKGTRQGKVTGNEV
-344 IGDNVYQTVN
+344 SQTVN

-367 SELVWETESNQIMIG
+367 SELIWETNDNQLMLGADFNQI
-382 ADLNQINID
+382 DID
-391 LTLASDKTLPPKN
+391 LTLASDKTLPPQN
-404 IYDPAVG
+404 IYNPVVG

-431 YIQDVYTFGDLSVI
+431 YVQDVYTWGDLSVI

-451 LMGLEQ
+451 SMELEQ
-457 QKAGAEKENLDDN
+457 QKAGSGKEKLDDD

-477 LVYRLTDNMSVYASL
+477 LVYRINYDTSVYASL

-500 SGIYIN
+500 AGIYIN

-521 AKAYLLDD
+521 TKAYLLDN
-529 ALMLNVSIFQ
+529 ALMLSAALFQ

-545 QTNVDGDVINKIKAR
+545 QTNVDGDVIDKIEVR
-560 HQGIELEARGQFT
+560 HQGIELEARGQIT
-573 AKWNIS
+573 KQWDIS
-579 FGYSYLDAEDKET
+579 VGYSYLDAEDKAT

-603 FSLWSTYQLDDNWRF
+603 FSLWSTYQLDDNWRL

-633 EVITLGSYT
+633 EAVALGDYT
-642 TVDLMAAYTIGRH
+642 TVDLMAAYTTGRH
-655 KIQTNAYN
+655 KIQANAYN
-663 VLNEKYIL
+663 ILDEKYIL
-671 GATNGKSGLN
+671 GATNGTSGLN

-686 APAEFMISYGYQF
+686 APAEFMLSYGYQF

>member
-1 MIFTIICIQ
+1 MN
-10 WIFCK
+10 K
-15 LKWKLEMNMRLALS
+15 L
-29 PLTLA
+29 LTLTP
-34 LGAALAT
+34 LAVAIGSSLVAPSAVASEET
-41 TVVTPNVLMA
+41 NSTPSA
-51 GEVTTYETIQVIGHQ
+51 TETIQVYGHQ
-66 YKGYAEHMPQ
+66 YEGYAEHMPQ

-90 AVSVVTKTEMK
+90 AVSVVTKTEMQ
-101 DRGVVRLVD
+101 DRGAVRLVD

-130 VIRGFDV
+130 MIRGFDS
-137 LNDIYRDG
+137 LNDMYRDG

-152 QSYRSLANI
+152 QSYRSLANV
-161 ERVEVVKG
+161 ERVEIVKG

-180 GGIINLTTKRANGDN
+180 GGIINLVTKRANGEN
-195 FTHINGSV
+195 FTHVKGSV
-203 GSNSQFIGQIDNSI
+203 GSNSQYVGQVDSSM
-217 AMTDKISGRINVEYR
+217 AFSDKVNGRINLEYR
-232 KTNSYVEHVDSN
+232 QADSYVDHVDSN

-257 EGHIIDLDVEYGHQ
+257 DGHTIDIDVEYAHQ

-288 VLNRTFFGATND
+288 LPVSTYFGGTND

-305 SIRLAV
+305 SLRVAVDYKWRL
-311 NYEWQLNNEW
+311 NDQW
-321 VWTNRASYSYVELK
+321 VWNNRAAFNHIELE
-335 QKGTRQGTV
+335 QKGTRQGKVTGNEV
-344 IGDNVYQTVN
+344 SQTVN

-367 SELVWETESNQIMIG
+367 SELIWETNDNQLMLGADFNQI
-382 ADLNQINID
+382 DID
-391 LTLASDKTLPPKN
+391 LTLASDKTLPPQN
-404 IYDPAVG
+404 IYNPVVG

-431 YIQDVYTFGDLSVI
+431 YVQDVYTWGDLSVI

-451 LMGLEQ
+451 SMELEQ
-457 QKAGAEKENLDDN
+457 QKAGSGKEKLDDD

-477 LVYRLTDNMSVYASL
+477 LVYRINYDTSVYASL

-500 SGIYIN
+500 AGIYIN

-521 AKAYLLDD
+521 AKAYLLDN
-529 ALMLNVSIFQ
+529 ALMLNAALFQ

-545 QTNVDGDVINKIKAR
+545 QTNVDGDVIDKIEVR
-560 HQGIELEARGQFT
+560 HQGIELEARGQIT
-573 AKWNIS
+573 KQWDIS
-579 FGYSYLDAEDKET
+579 VGYSYLDAEDKAT

-603 FSLWSTYQLDDNWRF
+603 FSLWSTYQLDDNWRL

-633 EVITLGSYT
+633 EAVALGDYT
-642 TVDLMAAYTIGRH
+642 TVDLMAAYTTGRH
-655 KIQTNAYN
+655 KIQANAYN
-663 VLNEKYIL
+663 ILDEKYIL
-671 GATNGKSGLN
+671 GATNGTSGLN

-686 APAEFMISYGYQF
+686 APAEFMLSYGYQF

>member
-1 MIFTIICIQ
+1 MN
-10 WIFCK
+10 K
-15 LKWKLEMNMRLALS
+15 L
-29 PLTLA
+29 LTLTP
-34 LGAALAT
+34 LAVAIGSSL
-41 TVVTPNVLMA
+41 VVPSAVASEETNSTPSA
-51 GEVTTYETIQVIGHQ
+51 TETIQVYGHQ
-66 YKGYAEHMPQ
+66 YEGYAEHMPQ

-90 AVSVVTKTEMK
+90 AVSVVTKTEMQ
-101 DRGVVRLVD
+101 DRGAVRLVD

-130 VIRGFDV
+130 MIRGFDS
-137 LNDIYRDG
+137 LNDMYRDG

-152 QSYRSLANI
+152 QSYRSLANV
-161 ERVEVVKG
+161 ERVEIVKG

-180 GGIINLTTKRANGDN
+180 GGIINLVTKRANGEN
-195 FTHINGSV
+195 FTHVKGSV
-203 GSNSQFIGQIDNSI
+203 GSNSQYVGQVDSSM
-217 AMTDKISGRINVEYR
+217 AFSDKVNGRINLEYR
-232 KTNSYVEHVDSN
+232 QADSYVDHVDSN

-257 EGHIIDLDVEYGHQ
+257 DGHTIDIDVEYAHQ

-288 VLNRTFFGATND
+288 LPVSTYFGGTSD

-305 SIRLAV
+305 SLRVAV
-311 NYEWQLNNEW
+311 DYEWRLNDQW
-321 VWTNRASYSYVELK
+321 VWNNRAAFNHIELE
-335 QKGTRQGTV
+335 QKGTRQGKVTGNEV
-344 IGDNVYQTVN
+344 SQTVN

-367 SELVWETESNQIMIG
+367 SELIWETNDNQLMLGADFNQI
-382 ADLNQINID
+382 DID
-391 LTLASDKTLPPKN
+391 LTLASDKTLPPQN
-404 IYDPAVG
+404 IYNPVVG

-431 YIQDVYTFGDLSVI
+431 YVQDVYTWGDLSVI

-451 LMGLEQ
+451 SMELEQ
-457 QKAGAEKENLDDN
+457 QKAGSGKEKLDDD

-477 LVYRLTDNMSVYASL
+477 LVYRINYDTSVYASL

-500 SGIYIN
+500 AGIYIN

-521 AKAYLLDD
+521 AKAYLLDN
-529 ALMLNVSIFQ
+529 ALMLNAALFQ

-545 QTNVDGDVINKIKAR
+545 QTNVDGDVIDKIEVR
-560 HQGIELEARGQFT
+560 HQGIELEARGQIT
-573 AKWNIS
+573 KQWDIS
-579 FGYSYLDAEDKET
+579 VGYSYLDAEDKAT

-603 FSLWSTYQLDDNWRF
+603 FSLWSTYQLDDNWRL

-633 EVITLGSYT
+633 EAVALGDYT
-642 TVDLMAAYTIGRH
+642 TVDLMAAYTTGRH
-655 KIQTNAYN
+655 KIQANAYN
-663 VLNEKYIL
+663 ILDEKYIL
-671 GATNGKSGLN
+671 GATNGTSGLN

-686 APAEFMISYGYQF
+686 APAEFMLSYGYQF

>member
-1 MIFTIICIQ
+1 MNTG
-10 WIFCK
+10 
-15 LKWKLEMNMRLALS
+15 LKLS
-29 PLTLA
+29 PL
-34 LGAALAT
+34 ALA
-41 TVVTPNVLMA
+41 VGGVLVTLYGTSNALAEEKKKVD
-51 GEVTTYETIQVIGHQ
+51 EVIQVIGHQ
-66 YKGYAEHMPQ
+66 YEGYAEHMPQ

-90 AVSVVTKTEMK
+90 AVSVVTKTEME
-101 DRGVVRLVD
+101 DRGAVRLVD

-130 VIRGFDV
+130 VIRGFDS
-137 LNDIYRDG
+137 LNDMYRDG

-161 ERVEVVKG
+161 ERVEIVKG

-180 GGIINLTTKRANGDN
+180 GGIINLVTKRAEGEN
-195 FTHINGSV
+195 FTSVNGSV
-203 GSNSQFIGQIDNSI
+203 GSNSQFVGQVDRSM
-217 AMTDKISGRINVEYR
+217 AFSDKVNGRINVEHR
-232 KTNSYVEHVDSN
+232 QADSYVDHVDSN
-244 DFFIAPTIRVLPA
+244 DFFIAPTIRVMPSD
-257 EGHIIDLDVEYGHQ
+257 GHTIDLDVEYAHQ

-288 VLNRTFFGATND
+288 VSESTFYGGTND

-305 SIRLAV
+305 SIRVGV
-311 NYEWQLNNEW
+311 NYEWLLNSEW
-321 VWTNRASYSYVELK
+321 SWTNRAAYNRIELE

-344 IGDNVYQTVN
+344 TGDQVSQTVN

-367 SELVWETESNQIMIG
+367 SELVWETDSNQMMIG
-382 ADLNQINID
+382 ADYNQINID
-391 LTLASDKTLPPKN
+391 LTLASDKTLPPKD
-404 IYDPAVG
+404 IYNPVPG

-416 GFKPFRDNTTTTTGV
+416 GFKPFRDNTTTTTGI
-431 YIQDVYTFGDLSVI
+431 YIQDVYTFEDLSVI

-451 LMGLEQ
+451 SMELEQ
-457 QKAGAEKENLDDN
+457 QKFGAEKENLDDN
-470 KVSYRAG
+470 KVSYRGG
-477 LVYRLTDNMSVYASL
+477 LVYRVTDDMSVYASL

-521 AKAYLLDD
+521 AKAYLLDN
-529 ALMLNVSIFQ
+529 ALMLNAAIFQ

-545 QTNVDGDVINKIKAR
+545 QTNTDGDVISKIEAR
-560 HQGIELEARGQFT
+560 HQGIELEARGQ
-573 AKWNIS
+573 IS
-579 FGYSYLDAEDKET
+579 EQWDISIGYSFLDAEDKET

-603 FSLWSTYQLDDNWRF
+603 FSLWSTYQLDDNWRL

-628 YAGND
+628 YAGNN
-633 EVITLGSYT
+633 EAVALGDYT

-655 KIQTNAYN
+655 KVQANAYN
-663 VLNEKYIL
+663 VFDEKYIL
-671 GATNGKSGLN
+671 GATNGTSGTN

-686 APAEFMISYGYQF
+686 APAEFMLSYGYQF

>member
-1 MIFTIICIQ
+1 MN
-10 WIFCK
+10 K
-15 LKWKLEMNMRLALS
+15 L
-29 PLTLA
+29 LTLTP
-34 LGAALAT
+34 LAVAIGSSL
-41 TVVTPNVLMA
+41 VVPSAVASEETNSTPSA
-51 GEVTTYETIQVIGHQ
+51 TETIQVYGHQ
-66 YKGYAEHMPQ
+66 YEGYAEHMPQ

-90 AVSVVTKTEMK
+90 AVSVVTKTEMQ
-101 DRGVVRLVD
+101 DRGAVRLVD

-130 VIRGFDV
+130 MIRGFDS
-137 LNDIYRDG
+137 LNDMYRDG

-152 QSYRSLANI
+152 QSYRSLANV
-161 ERVEVVKG
+161 ERVEIVKG

-180 GGIINLTTKRANGDN
+180 GGIINLVTKRANGDN
-195 FTHINGSV
+195 FTHVKGSV
-203 GSNSQFIGQIDNSI
+203 GSNSQYVGQVDSSM
-217 AMTDKISGRINVEYR
+217 AFSDKVNGRINLEYR
-232 KTNSYVEHVDSN
+232 QADSYVDHVDSN

-257 EGHIIDLDVEYGHQ
+257 DGHTIDIDVEYAHQ

-288 VLNRTFFGATND
+288 LPVSTYFGGTND

-305 SIRLAV
+305 SLRVAV
-311 NYEWQLNNEW
+311 DYEWRLNDQW
-321 VWTNRASYSYVELK
+321 VWNNRAAFNHIELE
-335 QKGTRQGTV
+335 QKGTRQGKVTGNEV
-344 IGDNVYQTVN
+344 SQTVN

-367 SELVWETESNQIMIG
+367 SELIWETNDNQLMLGADFNQI
-382 ADLNQINID
+382 DID
-391 LTLASDKTLPPKN
+391 LTLASDKTLPPQN
-404 IYDPAVG
+404 IYNPVVG

-431 YIQDVYTFGDLSVI
+431 YVQDVYTWGDLSVI

-451 LMGLEQ
+451 SMELEQ
-457 QKAGAEKENLDDN
+457 QKAGSGKEKLDDD

-477 LVYRLTDNMSVYASL
+477 LVYRINYDTSVYASL

-500 SGIYIN
+500 AGIYIN

-521 AKAYLLDD
+521 AKAYLLDN
-529 ALMLNVSIFQ
+529 ALMMNAALFQ

-545 QTNVDGDVINKIKAR
+545 QTNVDGDVIDKIEVR
-560 HQGIELEARGQFT
+560 HQGIELEARGQIT
-573 AKWNIS
+573 KQWDIS
-579 FGYSYLDAEDKET
+579 VGYSYLDAEDKAT

-603 FSLWSTYQLDDNWRF
+603 FSLWSTYQLDDNWRL

-633 EVITLGSYT
+633 EAVALGDYT
-642 TVDLMAAYTIGRH
+642 TVDLMAAYTTGRH
-655 KIQTNAYN
+655 KIQANAYN
-663 VLNEKYIL
+663 ILDEKYIL
-671 GATNGKSGLN
+671 GATNGTSGLN

-686 APAEFMISYGYQF
+686 APAEFMLSYGYQF

>member
-1 MIFTIICIQ
+1 
-10 WIFCK
+10 
-15 LKWKLEMNMRLALS
+15 MNIRLALS
-29 PLTLA
+29 PL
-34 LGAALAT
+34 ALAIGGALT
-41 TVVTPNVLMA
+41 AVATVSNVMA
-51 GEVTTYETIQVIGHQ
+51 AEVTVDETLQVIGHQ
-66 YKGYAEHMPQ
+66 YEGYAEHMPQ

-90 AVSVVTKTEMK
+90 AVSVVTKTEME
-101 DRGVVRLVD
+101 DRGAVRLVD

-130 VIRGFDV
+130 VIRGFDA
-137 LNDIYRDG
+137 LNDMYRDG

-180 GGIINLTTKRANGDN
+180 GGIINLVTKRANGDN
-195 FTHINGSV
+195 FTHVNGSV
-203 GSNSQFIGQIDNSI
+203 GSNNLFVGQVDSSM
-217 AMTDKISGRINVEYR
+217 ALSDKVSGRINVESR
-232 KTNSYVEHVDSN
+232 QSDSYVDHVDSN
-244 DFFIAPTIRVLPA
+244 DFFIAPTIRILPA
-257 EGHIIDLDVEYGHQ
+257 EGHTIDLGVEYAHQ

-288 VLNRTFFGATND
+288 VSESTFYGGTND

-305 SIRLAV
+305 SIRVGV
-311 NYEWQLNNEW
+311 NYEWLLNSEW
-321 VWTNRASYSYVELK
+321 AWTNRAAYNHIELE
-335 QKGTRQGTV
+335 QKGTRQDKMAVTGNEV
-344 IGDNVYQTVN
+344 KQTVN
-354 NFGYDPRTTTTLQ
+354 NLGYDPRTTTTLQ
-367 SELVWETESNQIMIG
+367 SELVWETGSNQMMIG
-382 ADLNQINID
+382 ADYNQVNID
-391 LTLASDKTLPPKN
+391 LISALVRDQDLPPKD
-404 IYDPAVG
+404 IYNPVAG
-411 PTPDP
+411 PTPNP
-416 GFKPFRDNTTTTTGV
+416 GFKPSRDNTTTTTGI

-451 LMGLEQ
+451 SMELEQ
-457 QKAGAEKENLDDN
+457 QKAGSEKENLDDD
-470 KVSYRAG
+470 KVSYRGG
-477 LVYRLTDNMSVYASL
+477 LVYRINDDMSVYASL

-514 TDLKEVG
+514 TDLKEIG
-521 AKAYLLDD
+521 AKAYLLDN
-529 ALMLNVSIFQ
+529 ALMLNAAVFQ

-545 QTNVDGDVINKIKAR
+545 ETNIDGDVVNKIEAR

-573 AKWNIS
+573 EQWDIS
-579 FGYSYLDAEDKET
+579 VGYSYLDAENKET

-603 FSLWSTYQLDDNWRF
+603 FSLWSTYQLDDNWRL

-633 EVITLGSYT
+633 EAVALGDYT
-642 TVDLMAAYTIGRH
+642 TVDLMAAYTTGRH
-655 KIQTNAYN
+655 KVQANAYN
-663 VLNEKYIL
+663 VLNEEYIL
-671 GATNGKSGLN
+671 GATNGTSGTN

-686 APAEFMISYGYQF
+686 APAEFMLSYGYQF

>member
-1 MIFTIICIQ
+1 MN
-10 WIFCK
+10 K
-15 LKWKLEMNMRLALS
+15 L
-29 PLTLA
+29 LTLTP
-34 LGAALAT
+34 LAVAIGSSL
-41 TVVTPNVLMA
+41 VVPSAVASEETNSTPSA
-51 GEVTTYETIQVIGHQ
+51 TETIQVYGHQ
-66 YKGYAEHMPQ
+66 YEGYAEHMPQ

-90 AVSVVTKTEMK
+90 AVSVVTKTEMQ
-101 DRGVVRLVD
+101 DRGAVRLVD

-130 VIRGFDV
+130 MIRGFDS
-137 LNDIYRDG
+137 LNDMYRDG

-152 QSYRSLANI
+152 QSYRSLANV
-161 ERVEVVKG
+161 ERVEIVKG

-180 GGIINLTTKRANGDN
+180 GGIINLVTKRANGDN
-195 FTHINGSV
+195 FTHVKGSV
-203 GSNSQFIGQIDNSI
+203 GSNSQYVGQVDSSM
-217 AMTDKISGRINVEYR
+217 AFSDKVNGRINLEYR
-232 KTNSYVEHVDSN
+232 QADSYVDHVDSN

-257 EGHIIDLDVEYGHQ
+257 DGHIIDIDVEYAHQ

-288 VLNRTFFGATND
+288 LPVSTYFGGTND

-305 SIRLAV
+305 SLRVAV
-311 NYEWQLNNEW
+311 DYEWRLNDQW
-321 VWTNRASYSYVELK
+321 VWNNRAAFNHIELE
-335 QKGTRQGTV
+335 QKGTRQGKVTGNEV
-344 IGDNVYQTVN
+344 SQTVN

-367 SELVWETESNQIMIG
+367 SELIWETNDNQLMLGADFNQI
-382 ADLNQINID
+382 DID
-391 LTLASDKTLPPKN
+391 LTLASDKTLPPQN
-404 IYDPAVG
+404 IYNPVVG

-431 YIQDVYTFGDLSVI
+431 YVQDVYTWGDLSVI

-451 LMGLEQ
+451 SMELEQ
-457 QKAGAEKENLDDN
+457 QKAGSGKEKLDDD

-477 LVYRLTDNMSVYASL
+477 LVYRINYDTSVYASL

-500 SGIYIN
+500 AGIYIN

-521 AKAYLLDD
+521 AKAYLLDN
-529 ALMLNVSIFQ
+529 ALMLNAALFQ

-545 QTNVDGDVINKIKAR
+545 QTNVDGDVIDKIEVR
-560 HQGIELEARGQFT
+560 HQGIELEARGQIT
-573 AKWNIS
+573 KQWDIS
-579 FGYSYLDAEDKET
+579 VGYSYLDAEDKAT

-603 FSLWSTYQLDDNWRF
+603 FSLWSTYQLDDNWRL

-633 EVITLGSYT
+633 EAVALGDYT
-642 TVDLMAAYTIGRH
+642 TVDLMAAYTTGRH
-655 KIQTNAYN
+655 KIQANAYN
-663 VLNEKYIL
+663 ILDEKYIL
-671 GATNGKSGLN
+671 GATNGTSGLN

-686 APAEFMISYGYQF
+686 APAEFMLSYGYQF

>member
-1 MIFTIICIQ
+1 
-10 WIFCK
+10 
-15 LKWKLEMNMRLALS
+15 MNIRLALS
-29 PLTLA
+29 PL
-34 LGAALAT
+34 ALAIGGALT
-41 TVVTPNVLMA
+41 AVATVSNVMA
-51 GEVTTYETIQVIGHQ
+51 AEEVTVDETLQVIGHQ
-66 YKGYAEHMPQ
+66 YEGYAEHMPQ

-90 AVSVVTKTEMK
+90 AVSVVTKTEME
-101 DRGVVRLVD
+101 DRGAVRLVD

-130 VIRGFDV
+130 VIRGFDA
-137 LNDIYRDG
+137 LNDMYRDG

-180 GGIINLTTKRANGDN
+180 GGIINLVTKRANGDN
-195 FTHINGSV
+195 FTHVNGSV
-203 GSNSQFIGQIDNSI
+203 GSNNLFVGQVDSSM
-217 AMTDKISGRINVEYR
+217 ALSDKVSGRINVESR
-232 KTNSYVEHVDSN
+232 QSDSYVDHVDSN

-257 EGHIIDLDVEYGHQ
+257 DGHTIDLDVEYAHQ

-288 VLNRTFFGATND
+288 VSESTFYGGTND

-305 SIRLAV
+305 SIRVGV
-311 NYEWQLNNEW
+311 NYEWLLNSEW
-321 VWTNRASYSYVELK
+321 AWTNRAAYNHIELE
-335 QKGTRQGTV
+335 QKGTRQDKMAVTGNEV
-344 IGDNVYQTVN
+344 KQTVN
-354 NFGYDPRTTTTLQ
+354 NLGYDPRTTTTLQ
-367 SELVWETESNQIMIG
+367 SELVWETGSNQMMIG
-382 ADLNQINID
+382 ADYNQVNID
-391 LTLASDKTLPPKN
+391 LISALVRDQDLPPKD
-404 IYDPAVG
+404 IYNPVAG
-411 PTPDP
+411 PTPNP
-416 GFKPFRDNTTTTTGV
+416 GFKPSRDNTTTTTGI

-451 LMGLEQ
+451 SMELEQ
-457 QKAGAEKENLDDN
+457 QKAGSAKENLDDD
-470 KVSYRAG
+470 KVSYRGG
-477 LVYRLTDNMSVYASL
+477 LVYRINDDMSVYASL

-514 TDLKEVG
+514 TDLKEIG
-521 AKAYLLDD
+521 AKAYLLDN
-529 ALMLNVSIFQ
+529 ALMLNAAVFQ

-545 QTNVDGDVINKIKAR
+545 ETNIDGDVVNKIEAR

-573 AKWNIS
+573 EQWDIS
-579 FGYSYLDAEDKET
+579 VGYSYLDAENKET

-603 FSLWSTYQLDDNWRF
+603 FSLWSTYQLDDNWRL

-633 EVITLGSYT
+633 EAVALGDYT
-642 TVDLMAAYTIGRH
+642 TVDLMAAYTTGRH
-655 KIQTNAYN
+655 KVQANAYN

-671 GATNGKSGLN
+671 GATNGTSGTN

-686 APAEFMISYGYQF
+686 APAEFMLSYGYQF

>member
-1 MIFTIICIQ
+1 
-10 WIFCK
+10 
-15 LKWKLEMNMRLALS
+15 MNIRLALS
-29 PLTLA
+29 PL
-34 LGAALAT
+34 ALAIGGALT
-41 TVVTPNVLMA
+41 AVATVSNVMA
-51 GEVTTYETIQVIGHQ
+51 AEEITVDETLQVIGHQ
-66 YKGYAEHMPQ
+66 YEGYAEHMPQ

-90 AVSVVTKTEMK
+90 AVSVVTKTEME
-101 DRGVVRLVD
+101 DRGAVRLVD

-130 VIRGFDV
+130 VIRGFDA
-137 LNDIYRDG
+137 LNDMYRDG

-180 GGIINLTTKRANGDN
+180 GGIINLVTKRANGDN
-195 FTHINGSV
+195 FTHVNGSV
-203 GSNSQFIGQIDNSI
+203 GSNNLFVGQVDSSM
-217 AMTDKISGRINVEYR
+217 ALSDKVSGRINVESR
-232 KTNSYVEHVDSN
+232 QSDSYVDHVDSN

-257 EGHIIDLDVEYGHQ
+257 DGHTIDLDVEYAHQ

-288 VLNRTFFGATND
+288 VSESTFYGGTND

-305 SIRLAV
+305 SIRVGV
-311 NYEWQLNNEW
+311 NYEWLLNSEW
-321 VWTNRASYSYVELK
+321 AWTNRAAYNHIELE

-344 IGDNVYQTVN
+344 TGNEVSQTVN

-367 SELVWETESNQIMIG
+367 SELVWETDSNQMMIG
-382 ADLNQINID
+382 ADYNQINID
-391 LTLASDKTLPPKN
+391 LTLASDKTLPPKD
-404 IYDPAVG
+404 IYNPVAG

-451 LMGLEQ
+451 SMELEQ
-457 QKAGAEKENLDDN
+457 QKAGSAKENLDDD
-470 KVSYRAG
+470 KVSYRGG
-477 LVYRLTDNMSVYASL
+477 LVYRINNDMSVYASL

-514 TDLKEVG
+514 TDLKEIG
-521 AKAYLLDD
+521 AKAYLLDN
-529 ALMLNVSIFQ
+529 ALMLNAAVFQ

-545 QTNVDGDVINKIKAR
+545 ETNIDGDVVNKIEAR

-573 AKWNIS
+573 EQWDIS
-579 FGYSYLDAEDKET
+579 VGYSYLDAENKET

-603 FSLWSTYQLDDNWRF
+603 FSLWSTYQLDDNWRL

-633 EVITLGSYT
+633 EAVALGDYI
-642 TVDLMAAYTIGRH
+642 TVDLMAAYTTGRH
-655 KIQTNAYN
+655 KVQANAYN

-671 GATNGKSGLN
+671 GATNGTSGTN

-686 APAEFMISYGYQF
+686 APAEFMLSYGYQF

>member
-1 MIFTIICIQ
+1 MN
-10 WIFCK
+10 K
-15 LKWKLEMNMRLALS
+15 L
-29 PLTLA
+29 LTLTP
-34 LGAALAT
+34 LAVAIGSSL
-41 TVVTPNVLMA
+41 VVPSAVASEETNSTPSA
-51 GEVTTYETIQVIGHQ
+51 TETIQVYGHQ
-66 YKGYAEHMPQ
+66 YEGYAEHMPQ

-90 AVSVVTKTEMK
+90 AVSVVTKTEMQ
-101 DRGVVRLVD
+101 DRGAVRLVD

-130 VIRGFDV
+130 MIRGFDS
-137 LNDIYRDG
+137 LNDMYRDG

-152 QSYRSLANI
+152 QSYRSLANF
-161 ERVEVVKG
+161 ERVEIVKG

-180 GGIINLTTKRANGDN
+180 GGIINLVTKRANGDN
-195 FTHINGSV
+195 FTHVKGSV
-203 GSNSQFIGQIDNSI
+203 GSNSQYVGQVDSSM
-217 AMTDKISGRINVEYR
+217 AFSDKVNGRINLEYR
-232 KTNSYVEHVDSN
+232 QADSYVDHVDSN

-257 EGHIIDLDVEYGHQ
+257 DGHTIDIDVEYAHQ

-288 VLNRTFFGATND
+288 LPVSTYFGGTND

-305 SIRLAV
+305 SLRVAV
-311 NYEWQLNNEW
+311 DYEWRLNDQW
-321 VWTNRASYSYVELK
+321 VWNNRAAFNHIELE
-335 QKGTRQGTV
+335 QKGTRQGKVTGNEV
-344 IGDNVYQTVN
+344 SQTVN

-367 SELVWETESNQIMIG
+367 SELIWETNDNQLMLGADFNQI
-382 ADLNQINID
+382 DID
-391 LTLASDKTLPPKN
+391 LTLASDKTLPPQN
-404 IYDPAVG
+404 IYNPVVG

-431 YIQDVYTFGDLSVI
+431 YVQDVYTWGDLSVI

-451 LMGLEQ
+451 SMELEQ
-457 QKAGAEKENLDDN
+457 QKAGSGKEKLDDD

-477 LVYRLTDNMSVYASL
+477 LVYRINYDTSVYASL

-500 SGIYIN
+500 AGIYIN

-521 AKAYLLDD
+521 AKAYLLDN
-529 ALMLNVSIFQ
+529 ALMLNAALFQ

-545 QTNVDGDVINKIKAR
+545 QTNVDGDVIDKIEVR
-560 HQGIELEARGQFT
+560 HQGIELEARGQIT
-573 AKWNIS
+573 KQWDIS
-579 FGYSYLDAEDKET
+579 VGYSYLDAEDKAT

-603 FSLWSTYQLDDNWRF
+603 FSLWSTYQLDDNWRL

-633 EVITLGSYT
+633 EAVALGDYT
-642 TVDLMAAYTIGRH
+642 TVDLMAAYTTGRH
-655 KIQTNAYN
+655 KIQANAYN
-663 VLNEKYIL
+663 ILDEKYIL
-671 GATNGKSGLN
+671 GATNGTSGLN

-686 APAEFMISYGYQF
+686 APAEFMLSYGYQF

>member
-1 MIFTIICIQ
+1 MN
-10 WIFCK
+10 K
-15 LKWKLEMNMRLALS
+15 L
-29 PLTLA
+29 LTLTP
-34 LGAALAT
+34 LAVAIGSSL
-41 TVVTPNVLMA
+41 VVPSAVASEETNSTPSA
-51 GEVTTYETIQVIGHQ
+51 IETIQVYGHQ
-66 YKGYAEHMPQ
+66 YEGYAEHMPQ

-90 AVSVVTKTEMK
+90 AVSVVTKTEMQ
-101 DRGVVRLVD
+101 DRGAVRLVD

-130 VIRGFDV
+130 MIRGFDS
-137 LNDIYRDG
+137 LNDMYRDG

-152 QSYRSLANI
+152 QSYRSLANV
-161 ERVEVVKG
+161 ERVEIVKG

-180 GGIINLTTKRANGDN
+180 GGIINLVTKRANGDN
-195 FTHINGSV
+195 FTHAKGSV
-203 GSNSQFIGQIDNSI
+203 GSNSQYVGQVDSSM
-217 AMTDKISGRINVEYR
+217 AFSDKVNGRINLEYR
-232 KTNSYVEHVDSN
+232 QADSYVDHVDSN

-257 EGHIIDLDVEYGHQ
+257 DGHTIDIDVEYAHQ

-288 VLNRTFFGATND
+288 LPVSTYFGGTND

-305 SIRLAV
+305 SLRVAV
-311 NYEWQLNNEW
+311 DYEWRLNDQW
-321 VWTNRASYSYVELK
+321 VWNNRAAFNHIELE
-335 QKGTRQGTV
+335 QKGTRQGKVTGNEV
-344 IGDNVYQTVN
+344 SQTVN

-367 SELVWETESNQIMIG
+367 SELIWETNDNQLMLGADFNQI
-382 ADLNQINID
+382 DID
-391 LTLASDKTLPPKN
+391 LTLASDKTLPPQN
-404 IYDPAVG
+404 IYNPVVG

-431 YIQDVYTFGDLSVI
+431 YVQDVYTWGDLSVI

-451 LMGLEQ
+451 SMELEQ
-457 QKAGAEKENLDDN
+457 QKAGSGKEKLDDD

-477 LVYRLTDNMSVYASL
+477 LVYRINYDTSVYASL

-500 SGIYIN
+500 AGIYIN

-521 AKAYLLDD
+521 AKAYLLDN
-529 ALMLNVSIFQ
+529 ALMLNAALFQ

-545 QTNVDGDVINKIKAR
+545 QTNVDGDVIDKIEVR
-560 HQGIELEARGQFT
+560 HQGIELEARGQIT
-573 AKWNIS
+573 KQWDIS
-579 FGYSYLDAEDKET
+579 VGYSYLDAEDKAT

-603 FSLWSTYQLDDNWRF
+603 FSLWSTYQLDDNWRL

-633 EVITLGSYT
+633 EAVALGDYT
-642 TVDLMAAYTIGRH
+642 TVDLMAAYTTGRH
-655 KIQTNAYN
+655 KIQVNAYN
-663 VLNEKYIL
+663 ILDEKYIL
-671 GATNGKSGLN
+671 GATNGTSGLN

-686 APAEFMISYGYQF
+686 APAEFMLSYGYQF

>member
-1 MIFTIICIQ
+1 MN
-10 WIFCK
+10 K
-15 LKWKLEMNMRLALS
+15 L
-29 PLTLA
+29 LTLTP
-34 LGAALAT
+34 LAVAIGSSL
-41 TVVTPNVLMA
+41 VVPSAVASEETNSTPSA
-51 GEVTTYETIQVIGHQ
+51 TETIQVYGHQ
-66 YKGYAEHMPQ
+66 YEGYAEHMPQ

-90 AVSVVTKTEMK
+90 AVSVVTKTEMQ
-101 DRGVVRLVD
+101 DRGAVRLVD

-130 VIRGFDV
+130 MIRGFDS
-137 LNDIYRDG
+137 LNDMYRDG

-152 QSYRSLANI
+152 QSYRSLANV
-161 ERVEVVKG
+161 ERVEIVKG

-180 GGIINLTTKRANGDN
+180 GGIINLVTKRANGDN
-195 FTHINGSV
+195 FTHVKGSV
-203 GSNSQFIGQIDNSI
+203 GSNSQYVGQVDSSM
-217 AMTDKISGRINVEYR
+217 AFSDKVNGRINLEYR
-232 KTNSYVEHVDSN
+232 QADSYVDHVDSN

-257 EGHIIDLDVEYGHQ
+257 DGHTIDIDVEYAHQ

-288 VLNRTFFGATND
+288 LPVSTYFGGTND

-305 SIRLAV
+305 SLRVAV
-311 NYEWQLNNEW
+311 DYEWRLSDQW
-321 VWTNRASYSYVELK
+321 VWNNRAAFNHIELE
-335 QKGTRQGTV
+335 QKGTRQGKVTGNEV
-344 IGDNVYQTVN
+344 SQTVN

-367 SELVWETESNQIMIG
+367 SELIWETNDNQLMLGADFNQI
-382 ADLNQINID
+382 DID
-391 LTLASDKTLPPKN
+391 LTLASDKTLPPQN
-404 IYDPAVG
+404 IYNPVVG

-431 YIQDVYTFGDLSVI
+431 YVQDVYTWGDLSVI

-451 LMGLEQ
+451 SMELEQ
-457 QKAGAEKENLDDN
+457 QKAGSGKEKLDDD

-477 LVYRLTDNMSVYASL
+477 LVYRINYDTSVYASL

-500 SGIYIN
+500 AGIYIN

-521 AKAYLLDD
+521 AKAYLLDN
-529 ALMLNVSIFQ
+529 ALMLNAALFQ

-545 QTNVDGDVINKIKAR
+545 QTNVDGDVIDKIEVR
-560 HQGIELEARGQFT
+560 HQGIELEVRGQIT
-573 AKWNIS
+573 KQWDIS
-579 FGYSYLDAEDKET
+579 VGYSYLDAEDKAT

-603 FSLWSTYQLDDNWRF
+603 FSLWSTYQLDDNWRL

-633 EVITLGSYT
+633 EAVALGDYT
-642 TVDLMAAYTIGRH
+642 TVDLMAAYTTGRH
-655 KIQTNAYN
+655 KIQANAYN
-663 VLNEKYIL
+663 ILDEKYIL
-671 GATNGKSGLN
+671 GATNGTSGLN

-686 APAEFMISYGYQF
+686 APAEFMLSYGYQF

>member
-1 MIFTIICIQ
+1 MN
-10 WIFCK
+10 K
-15 LKWKLEMNMRLALS
+15 L
-29 PLTLA
+29 LTLTP
-34 LGAALAT
+34 LAVAIGSSL
-41 TVVTPNVLMA
+41 VVPSAVASEETNSTPSA
-51 GEVTTYETIQVIGHQ
+51 TETIQVYGHQ
-66 YKGYAEHMPQ
+66 YEGYAEHMPQ

-90 AVSVVTKTEMK
+90 AVSVVTKTEMQ
-101 DRGVVRLVD
+101 DRGAVRLVD

-130 VIRGFDV
+130 MIRGFDS
-137 LNDIYRDG
+137 LNDMYRDG

-152 QSYRSLANI
+152 QSYRSLANV
-161 ERVEVVKG
+161 ERVEIVKG
-169 PAGALYGRGSA
+169 SAGALYGRGSA
-180 GGIINLTTKRANGDN
+180 GGIINLVTKRANGDN
-195 FTHINGSV
+195 FTHVKGSV
-203 GSNSQFIGQIDNSI
+203 GSNSQYVGQVDSSM
-217 AMTDKISGRINVEYR
+217 AFSDKVNGRINLEYR
-232 KTNSYVEHVDSN
+232 QADSYVDHVDSN

-257 EGHIIDLDVEYGHQ
+257 DGHTIDIDVEYAHQ

-288 VLNRTFFGATND
+288 LPVSTYFGGTND

-305 SIRLAV
+305 SLRVAV
-311 NYEWQLNNEW
+311 DYEWRLNDQW
-321 VWTNRASYSYVELK
+321 VWNNRAAFNHIELE
-335 QKGTRQGTV
+335 QKGTRQGKVTGNEV
-344 IGDNVYQTVN
+344 SQTVN

-367 SELVWETESNQIMIG
+367 SELIWETNDNQLMLGADFNQI
-382 ADLNQINID
+382 DID
-391 LTLASDKTLPPKN
+391 LTLASDKTLPPQN
-404 IYDPAVG
+404 IYNPVVG

-431 YIQDVYTFGDLSVI
+431 YVQDVYTWGDLSVI

-451 LMGLEQ
+451 SMELEQ
-457 QKAGAEKENLDDN
+457 QKAGSGKEKLDDD

-477 LVYRLTDNMSVYASL
+477 LVYRINYDTSVYASL

-500 SGIYIN
+500 AGIYIN

-521 AKAYLLDD
+521 AKAYLLDN
-529 ALMLNVSIFQ
+529 ALMLNAALFQ

-545 QTNVDGDVINKIKAR
+545 QTNVDGDVIDKIEVR
-560 HQGIELEARGQFT
+560 HQGIELEARGQIT
-573 AKWNIS
+573 KQWDIS
-579 FGYSYLDAEDKET
+579 VGYSYLDAEDKAT

-603 FSLWSTYQLDDNWRF
+603 FSLWSTYQLDDNWRL

-633 EVITLGSYT
+633 EAVALGDYT
-642 TVDLMAAYTIGRH
+642 TVDLMAAYTTGRH
-655 KIQTNAYN
+655 KIQANAYN
-663 VLNEKYIL
+663 ILDEKYIL
-671 GATNGKSGLN
+671 GATNGTSGLN

-686 APAEFMISYGYQF
+686 APAEFMLSYGYQF

>member
-1 MIFTIICIQ
+1 MN
-10 WIFCK
+10 K
-15 LKWKLEMNMRLALS
+15 L
-29 PLTLA
+29 LTLTP
-34 LGAALAT
+34 LAVAIGSSL
-41 TVVTPNVLMA
+41 VVPSAVASEETNSTPSA
-51 GEVTTYETIQVIGHQ
+51 IETIQVYGHQ
-66 YKGYAEHMPQ
+66 YEGYAEHMPQ

-90 AVSVVTKTEMK
+90 AVSVVTKTEMQ
-101 DRGVVRLVD
+101 DRGAVRLVD

-130 VIRGFDV
+130 MIRGFDS
-137 LNDIYRDG
+137 LNDMYRDG

-152 QSYRSLANI
+152 QSYRSLANV
-161 ERVEVVKG
+161 ERVEIVKG

-180 GGIINLTTKRANGDN
+180 GGIINLVTKRANGEN
-195 FTHINGSV
+195 FTHVKGSV
-203 GSNSQFIGQIDNSI
+203 GSNSQYVGQVDSSM
-217 AMTDKISGRINVEYR
+217 AFSDKVNGRINLEYR
-232 KTNSYVEHVDSN
+232 QADSYVDHVDSN

-257 EGHIIDLDVEYGHQ
+257 DGHTIDIDVEYAHQ

-288 VLNRTFFGATND
+288 LPVSTYFGGTND

-305 SIRLAV
+305 SLRVAV
-311 NYEWQLNNEW
+311 DYEWRLNDQW
-321 VWTNRASYSYVELK
+321 VWNNRAAFNHIELE
-335 QKGTRQGTV
+335 QKGTRQGKVTGNEV
-344 IGDNVYQTVN
+344 SQTVN

-367 SELVWETESNQIMIG
+367 SELIWETNDNQLMLGADFNQI
-382 ADLNQINID
+382 DID
-391 LTLASDKTLPPKN
+391 LTLASDKTLPPQN
-404 IYDPAVG
+404 IYNPVVG

-431 YIQDVYTFGDLSVI
+431 YVQDVYTWGDLSLI

-451 LMGLEQ
+451 SMELEQ
-457 QKAGAEKENLDDN
+457 QKAGSGKEKLDDD

-477 LVYRLTDNMSVYASL
+477 LVYRINYDTSVYASL

-500 SGIYIN
+500 AGIYIN

-521 AKAYLLDD
+521 AKAYLLDN
-529 ALMLNVSIFQ
+529 ALMLNAALFQ

-545 QTNVDGDVINKIKAR
+545 QTNVDGDVIDKIEVR
-560 HQGIELEARGQFT
+560 HQGIELEARGQIT
-573 AKWNIS
+573 KQWDIS
-579 FGYSYLDAEDKET
+579 VGYSYLDAEDKAT

-603 FSLWSTYQLDDNWRF
+603 FSLWSTYQLDDNWRL

-633 EVITLGSYT
+633 EAVSLGDYT
-642 TVDLMAAYTIGRH
+642 TVDLMAAYTTGRH
-655 KIQTNAYN
+655 KIQANAYN
-663 VLNEKYIL
+663 ILDEKYIL
-671 GATNGKSGLN
+671 GATNGTSGLN

-686 APAEFMISYGYQF
+686 APAEFMLSYGYQF

>member
-1 MIFTIICIQ
+1 MDI
-10 WIFCK
+10 
-15 LKWKLEMNMRLALS
+15 RLNLS
-29 PLTLA
+29 PL
-34 LGAALAT
+34 ALAIGGAL
-41 TVVTPNVLMA
+41 TVVVGVPNAVA
-51 GEVTTYETIQVIGHQ
+51 EEQAKVDETLQIIGHQ
-66 YKGYAEHMPQ
+66 YEGYAEHMPQ

-90 AVSVVTKTEMK
+90 AVSVVTKTEIE
-101 DRGVVRLVD
+101 DRGAVRLVD

-130 VIRGFDV
+130 VIRGFDS
-137 LNDIYRDG
+137 LNDMYRDG

-161 ERVEVVKG
+161 ERVEIVKG

-180 GGIINLTTKRANGDN
+180 GGIINLVTKRANGDN
-195 FTHINGSV
+195 FTNVNGSV
-203 GSNSQFIGQIDNSI
+203 GSNSQFVGQVDSSM
-217 AMTDKISGRINVEYR
+217 AFSDKVNGRINVER
-232 KTNSYVEHVDSN
+232 RQADSYVDHVDSN
-244 DFFIAPTIRVLPA
+244 DFFIAPTIRVMPSD
-257 EGHIIDLDVEYGHQ
+257 GHTIDLDVEYAHQ

-288 VLNRTFFGATND
+288 VSESTFYGGTND

-305 SIRLAV
+305 SIRVGV
-311 NYEWQLNNEW
+311 NYEWLLNSEW
-321 VWTNRASYSYVELK
+321 SWTNRAAYNHIELE

-344 IGDNVYQTVN
+344 TGDQVSQTVN

-367 SELVWETESNQIMIG
+367 SELVWETDSNQMMIG
-382 ADLNQINID
+382 ADYNQINID
-391 LTLASDKTLPPKN
+391 FTLASDKTLPPKD
-404 IYDPAVG
+404 IYNPVAG

-431 YIQDVYTFGDLSVI
+431 YIQDVYTFGDLAVI

-451 LMGLEQ
+451 SMELEQ
-457 QKAGAEKENLDDN
+457 QKAGSAKEHLDDN
-470 KVSYRAG
+470 KVSYRGG
-477 LVYRLTDNMSVYASL
+477 LVYRINNDTSVYASL

-521 AKAYLLDD
+521 AKAYLLDN
-529 ALMLNVSIFQ
+529 ALMLNAAVFQ

-545 QTNVDGDVINKIKAR
+545 ETNTNGDVVNKIEAR
-560 HQGIELEARGQFT
+560 HQGIELEARGQ
-573 AKWNIS
+573 IS
-579 FGYSYLDAEDKET
+579 EQWDISIGYSFLDAEDKET

-603 FSLWSTYQLDDNWRF
+603 FSLWSTYQLDDNWRL

-633 EVITLGSYT
+633 EAVALGDYT
-642 TVDLMAAYTIGRH
+642 TVDLMAAYTTGRH
-655 KIQTNAYN
+655 KVQANAYN

-671 GATNGKSGLN
+671 GATNGTSGTN

-686 APAEFMISYGYQF
+686 APAEFMLSYGYQF

>member
-1 MIFTIICIQ
+1 MN
-10 WIFCK
+10 K
-15 LKWKLEMNMRLALS
+15 L
-29 PLTLA
+29 LTLTP
-34 LGAALAT
+34 LAVAIGSSL
-41 TVVTPNVLMA
+41 VVPSAVASEETNSTLSA
-51 GEVTTYETIQVIGHQ
+51 IETIQVYGHQ
-66 YKGYAEHMPQ
+66 YEGYAEHMPQ

-90 AVSVVTKTEMK
+90 AVSVVTKTEMQ
-101 DRGVVRLVD
+101 DRGAVRLVD

-130 VIRGFDV
+130 MIRGFDS
-137 LNDIYRDG
+137 LNDMYRDG

-152 QSYRSLANI
+152 QSYRSLANV
-161 ERVEVVKG
+161 ERVEIVKG

-180 GGIINLTTKRANGDN
+180 GGIINLVTKRANGDN
-195 FTHINGSV
+195 FTHVKGSV
-203 GSNSQFIGQIDNSI
+203 GSNSQYVGQVDSSM
-217 AMTDKISGRINVEYR
+217 AFSDKVNGRINLEYR
-232 KTNSYVEHVDSN
+232 QADSYVDHVDSN

-257 EGHIIDLDVEYGHQ
+257 DGHTIDIDVEYAHQ
-271 ELVPYRGVPSKN
+271 ELVPYRGVSSKN

-288 VLNRTFFGATND
+288 LPVSTYFGGTND

-305 SIRLAV
+305 SLRVAV
-311 NYEWQLNNEW
+311 DYEWRLNDQW
-321 VWTNRASYSYVELK
+321 VWNNRAAFNHIELE
-335 QKGTRQGTV
+335 QKGTRQGKVTGNEV
-344 IGDNVYQTVN
+344 SQTVN

-367 SELVWETESNQIMIG
+367 SELIWETNDNQLMLGADFNQI
-382 ADLNQINID
+382 DID
-391 LTLASDKTLPPKN
+391 LTLASDKTLPPQN
-404 IYDPAVG
+404 IYNPVVG

-431 YIQDVYTFGDLSVI
+431 YVQDVYTWGDLSLI

-451 LMGLEQ
+451 SMELEQ
-457 QKAGAEKENLDDN
+457 QKAGSGKEKLDDD

-477 LVYRLTDNMSVYASL
+477 LVYRINYDTSVYASL

-500 SGIYIN
+500 AGIYIN

-521 AKAYLLDD
+521 AKAYLLDN
-529 ALMLNVSIFQ
+529 ALMLNAALFQ

-545 QTNVDGDVINKIKAR
+545 QTNVDGDVIDKIEVR
-560 HQGIELEARGQFT
+560 HQGIELEARGQIT
-573 AKWNIS
+573 KQWDIS
-579 FGYSYLDAEDKET
+579 VGYSYLDAEDKAT

-603 FSLWSTYQLDDNWRF
+603 FSLWSTYQLDDNWRL

-633 EVITLGSYT
+633 EAVALGDYT
-642 TVDLMAAYTIGRH
+642 TVDLMAAYTTGRH
-655 KIQTNAYN
+655 KIQANAYN
-663 VLNEKYIL
+663 ILDEKYIL
-671 GATNGKSGLN
+671 GATNGTSGLN

-686 APAEFMISYGYQF
+686 APAEFMLSYGYQF

>member
-1 MIFTIICIQ
+1 MN
-10 WIFCK
+10 K
-15 LKWKLEMNMRLALS
+15 L
-29 PLTLA
+29 LTLTP
-34 LGAALAT
+34 LAVAIGSSL
-41 TVVTPNVLMA
+41 VVPSAVASEETNSTPSA
-51 GEVTTYETIQVIGHQ
+51 TETIQVYGHQ
-66 YKGYAEHMPQ
+66 YEGYAEHMPQ

-90 AVSVVTKTEMK
+90 AVSVVTKTEMQ
-101 DRGVVRLVD
+101 DRGAVRLVD

-130 VIRGFDV
+130 MIRGFDS
-137 LNDIYRDG
+137 LNDMYRDG

-152 QSYRSLANI
+152 QSYRSLANV
-161 ERVEVVKG
+161 ERVEIVKG

-180 GGIINLTTKRANGDN
+180 GGIINLVTKRANGEN
-195 FTHINGSV
+195 FTHVKGSV
-203 GSNSQFIGQIDNSI
+203 GSNSQYVGQVDSSM
-217 AMTDKISGRINVEYR
+217 AFSDKVNGRINLEYR
-232 KTNSYVEHVDSN
+232 QADSYVDHVDSN

-257 EGHIIDLDVEYGHQ
+257 DGHTIDIDVEYAHQ

-288 VLNRTFFGATND
+288 LPVSTYFGGTND

-305 SIRLAV
+305 SLRVAV
-311 NYEWQLNNEW
+311 DYEWRLNDQW
-321 VWTNRASYSYVELK
+321 VWNNRAAFNHIELE
-335 QKGTRQGTV
+335 QKGTRQGKVTGNEV
-344 IGDNVYQTVN
+344 SQTVN

-367 SELVWETESNQIMIG
+367 SELIWETNDNQLMLGADFNQI
-382 ADLNQINID
+382 DID
-391 LTLASDKTLPPKN
+391 LTLASDKTLPPQN
-404 IYDPAVG
+404 IYNPVVG

-431 YIQDVYTFGDLSVI
+431 YVQDVYTWGDLSLI

-451 LMGLEQ
+451 SMELEQ
-457 QKAGAEKENLDDN
+457 QKAGSDKEKLDDD

-477 LVYRLTDNMSVYASL
+477 LVYRINYDTSVYASL

-500 SGIYIN
+500 AGIYIN

-521 AKAYLLDD
+521 AKAYLLDN
-529 ALMLNVSIFQ
+529 ALMLNAALFQ

-545 QTNVDGDVINKIKAR
+545 QTNVDGDVIDKIEVR
-560 HQGIELEARGQFT
+560 HQGIELEARGQIT
-573 AKWNIS
+573 KQWDIS
-579 FGYSYLDAEDKET
+579 VGYSYLDAEDKAT

-603 FSLWSTYQLDDNWRF
+603 FSLWSTYQLDDNWRL

-628 YAGND
+628 YAGNG
-633 EVITLGSYT
+633 EAVALGDYT
-642 TVDLMAAYTIGRH
+642 TVDLMAAYTTGRH
-655 KIQTNAYN
+655 KIQANAYN
-663 VLNEKYIL
+663 ILDEKYIL
-671 GATNGKSGLN
+671 GATNGTSGLN

-686 APAEFMISYGYQF
+686 APAEFMLSYGYQF

>member
-1 MIFTIICIQ
+1 MN
-10 WIFCK
+10 K
-15 LKWKLEMNMRLALS
+15 L
-29 PLTLA
+29 LTLTP
-34 LGAALAT
+34 LAVAIGSSL
-41 TVVTPNVLMA
+41 VVPSAVASEETNSTPSA
-51 GEVTTYETIQVIGHQ
+51 TETIQVYGHQ
-66 YKGYAEHMPQ
+66 YEGYAEHMPQ

-90 AVSVVTKTEMK
+90 AVSVVTKTEMQ
-101 DRGVVRLVD
+101 DRGAVRLVD

-130 VIRGFDV
+130 MIRGFDS
-137 LNDIYRDG
+137 LNDMYRDG

-152 QSYRSLANI
+152 QSYRSLANV
-161 ERVEVVKG
+161 ERVEIVKG

-180 GGIINLTTKRANGDN
+180 GGIINLVTKRANGDN
-195 FTHINGSV
+195 FTHVKGSV
-203 GSNSQFIGQIDNSI
+203 GSNSQYVGQVDSSM
-217 AMTDKISGRINVEYR
+217 AFSDKVNGRINLEYR
-232 KTNSYVEHVDSN
+232 QADSYVDHVDSN

-257 EGHIIDLDVEYGHQ
+257 DGHTIDIDVEYAHQ

-288 VLNRTFFGATND
+288 LLVSTYFGGTND

-305 SIRLAV
+305 SLRVAV
-311 NYEWQLNNEW
+311 DYEWRLNDQW
-321 VWTNRASYSYVELK
+321 VWNNRAAFNHIELE
-335 QKGTRQGTV
+335 QKGTRQGKVTGNEV
-344 IGDNVYQTVN
+344 AQTVN

-367 SELVWETESNQIMIG
+367 SELIWETNDNQLMLGADFNQI
-382 ADLNQINID
+382 DID
-391 LTLASDKTLPPKN
+391 LTLASDKTLPPQN
-404 IYDPAVG
+404 IYNPVVG

-431 YIQDVYTFGDLSVI
+431 YVQDVYTWGDLSVI

-451 LMGLEQ
+451 SMELEQ
-457 QKAGAEKENLDDN
+457 QKAGSGKEKLDDD

-477 LVYRLTDNMSVYASL
+477 LVYRINYDTSVYASL

-500 SGIYIN
+500 AGIYIN

-521 AKAYLLDD
+521 AKAYLLDN
-529 ALMLNVSIFQ
+529 ALMLNAALFQ

-545 QTNVDGDVINKIKAR
+545 QTNVDGDVIDKIEVR
-560 HQGIELEARGQFT
+560 HQGIELEARGQIT
-573 AKWNIS
+573 KQWDIS
-579 FGYSYLDAEDKET
+579 VGYSYLDAEDKAT

-603 FSLWSTYQLDDNWRF
+603 FSLWSTYQLDDNWRL
-618 GGGVKYVGDR
+618 GGGMKYVGDR

-633 EVITLGSYT
+633 EAVALGDYT
-642 TVDLMAAYTIGRH
+642 TVDLMAAYTTGRH
-655 KIQTNAYN
+655 KIQANAYN
-663 VLNEKYIL
+663 ILDEKYIL
-671 GATNGKSGLN
+671 GATNGTSGLN

-686 APAEFMISYGYQF
+686 APAEFMLSYGYQF

>member
-1 MIFTIICIQ
+1 MN
-10 WIFCK
+10 K
-15 LKWKLEMNMRLALS
+15 L
-29 PLTLA
+29 LTLTP
-34 LGAALAT
+34 LAVAIGSSL
-41 TVVTPNVLMA
+41 VVPSAVASEETNSTPSA
-51 GEVTTYETIQVIGHQ
+51 TETIQVYGHQ
-66 YKGYAEHMPQ
+66 YEGYAEHMPQ

-90 AVSVVTKTEMK
+90 AVSVVTKTEMQ
-101 DRGVVRLVD
+101 DRGAVRLVD

-130 VIRGFDV
+130 MIRGFDS
-137 LNDIYRDG
+137 LNDMYRDG

-152 QSYRSLANI
+152 QSYRSLANV
-161 ERVEVVKG
+161 ERVEIVKG
-169 PAGALYGRGSA
+169 SAGALYGRGSA
-180 GGIINLTTKRANGDN
+180 GGIINLVTKRANGEN
-195 FTHINGSV
+195 FTHVKGSV
-203 GSNSQFIGQIDNSI
+203 GSNSQYVGQVDSSM
-217 AMTDKISGRINVEYR
+217 AFSDKVNGRINLEYR
-232 KTNSYVEHVDSN
+232 QADSYVDHVDSN

-257 EGHIIDLDVEYGHQ
+257 DGHTIDIDVEYAHQ

-288 VLNRTFFGATND
+288 LPVSTYFGGTND

-305 SIRLAV
+305 SLRVAV
-311 NYEWQLNNEW
+311 DYEWRLNDQW
-321 VWTNRASYSYVELK
+321 VWNNRAAFNHIELE
-335 QKGTRQGTV
+335 QKGTRQGKVTGNEV
-344 IGDNVYQTVN
+344 SQTVN

-367 SELVWETESNQIMIG
+367 SELIWETNDNQLMLGADFNQI
-382 ADLNQINID
+382 DID
-391 LTLASDKTLPPKN
+391 LTLASDKTLPPQN
-404 IYDPAVG
+404 IYNPVVG

-431 YIQDVYTFGDLSVI
+431 YVQDVYTWGDLSLI

-451 LMGLEQ
+451 SMELEQ
-457 QKAGAEKENLDDN
+457 QKAGSGKEKLDDD

-477 LVYRLTDNMSVYASL
+477 LVYRINYDTSVYASL

-500 SGIYIN
+500 AGIYIN

-521 AKAYLLDD
+521 AKAYLLDN
-529 ALMLNVSIFQ
+529 ALMLNAALFQ

-545 QTNVDGDVINKIKAR
+545 QINVDGDVIDKIEVR
-560 HQGIELEARGQFT
+560 HQGIELEARGQIT
-573 AKWNIS
+573 KQWDIS
-579 FGYSYLDAEDKET
+579 VGYSYLDAEDKAT

-603 FSLWSTYQLDDNWRF
+603 FSLWSTYQLDDNWRL

-633 EVITLGSYT
+633 EAVSLGDYT
-642 TVDLMAAYTIGRH
+642 TVDLMAAYTTGRH
-655 KIQTNAYN
+655 KIQANAYN
-663 VLNEKYIL
+663 ILDEKYIL
-671 GATNGKSGLN
+671 GATNGTSGLN

-686 APAEFMISYGYQF
+686 APAEFMLSYGYQF

>member
-1 MIFTIICIQ
+1 MN
-10 WIFCK
+10 K
-15 LKWKLEMNMRLALS
+15 L
-29 PLTLA
+29 LTLTP
-34 LGAALAT
+34 LAVAIGSSL
-41 TVVTPNVLMA
+41 VVPSAVASEETNSTPSA
-51 GEVTTYETIQVIGHQ
+51 TETIQVYGHQ
-66 YKGYAEHMPQ
+66 YEGYAEHMPQ

-90 AVSVVTKTEMK
+90 AVSVVTKTEMQ
-101 DRGVVRLVD
+101 DRGAVRLVD

-130 VIRGFDV
+130 MIRGFDS
-137 LNDIYRDG
+137 LNDMYRDG

-152 QSYRSLANI
+152 QSYRSLANV
-161 ERVEVVKG
+161 ERVEIVKG

-180 GGIINLTTKRANGDN
+180 GGIINLVTKRANGEN
-195 FTHINGSV
+195 FTHVKGSV
-203 GSNSQFIGQIDNSI
+203 GSNSQYVGQVDSSM
-217 AMTDKISGRINVEYR
+217 AFSDKVNGRINLEYR
-232 KTNSYVEHVDSN
+232 QADSYVDHVDSN

-257 EGHIIDLDVEYGHQ
+257 DGHTIDIDVEYAHQ

-288 VLNRTFFGATND
+288 LPVSTYFGGTND

-305 SIRLAV
+305 SLRVAV
-311 NYEWQLNNEW
+311 DYEWRLNDQW
-321 VWTNRASYSYVELK
+321 VWNNRAAFNHIELE
-335 QKGTRQGTV
+335 QKGTRQGKVTGNEV
-344 IGDNVYQTVN
+344 SQTVN

-367 SELVWETESNQIMIG
+367 SELIWETNDNQLMLGADFNQI
-382 ADLNQINID
+382 DID
-391 LTLASDKTLPPKN
+391 LTLASDKTLPPQN
-404 IYDPAVG
+404 IYNPVVG

-431 YIQDVYTFGDLSVI
+431 YVQDVYTWGDLSVI

-451 LMGLEQ
+451 SMELEQ
-457 QKAGAEKENLDDN
+457 QKAGSGKEKLDDD

-477 LVYRLTDNMSVYASL
+477 LVYRINYDTSVYASL

-500 SGIYIN
+500 AGIYIN

-521 AKAYLLDD
+521 AKAYLLDN
-529 ALMLNVSIFQ
+529 ALMLNAALFQ

-545 QTNVDGDVINKIKAR
+545 QTNVDGDVIDKIEVR
-560 HQGIELEARGQFT
+560 HQGIELEARGQIT
-573 AKWNIS
+573 KQWDIS
-579 FGYSYLDAEDKET
+579 VGYSYLDAEDKAT

-603 FSLWSTYQLDDNWRF
+603 FSLWSTYQLDDNWRL

-633 EVITLGSYT
+633 EAVALGDYT
-642 TVDLMAAYTIGRH
+642 TVDLMAAYTTGRH
-655 KIQTNAYN
+655 KIQANAYN
-663 VLNEKYIL
+663 ILDEKYIL
-671 GATNGKSGLN
+671 GATNGTSGLN

-686 APAEFMISYGYQF
+686 APVEFMLSYGYQF

>member
-1 MIFTIICIQ
+1 MN
-10 WIFCK
+10 K
-15 LKWKLEMNMRLALS
+15 L
-29 PLTLA
+29 LTLTP
-34 LGAALAT
+34 LAVAIGSSL
-41 TVVTPNVLMA
+41 VVPSAVASEETNSTPSA
-51 GEVTTYETIQVIGHQ
+51 TETIQVYGHQ
-66 YKGYAEHMPQ
+66 YEGYAEHMPQ

-90 AVSVVTKTEMK
+90 AVSVVTKTEMQ
-101 DRGVVRLVD
+101 DRGAVRLVD

-130 VIRGFDV
+130 MIRGFDS
-137 LNDIYRDG
+137 LNDMYRDG

-152 QSYRSLANI
+152 QSYRSLANV
-161 ERVEVVKG
+161 ERVEIVKG

-180 GGIINLTTKRANGDN
+180 GGIINLVTKRANGEN
-195 FTHINGSV
+195 FTHVKGSV
-203 GSNSQFIGQIDNSI
+203 GSNSQYVGQVDSSM
-217 AMTDKISGRINVEYR
+217 AFSDKVNGRINLEYR
-232 KTNSYVEHVDSN
+232 QADSYVDHVDSN

-257 EGHIIDLDVEYGHQ
+257 DGHTIDIDVEYAHQ

-288 VLNRTFFGATND
+288 LPVSTYFGGTND

-305 SIRLAV
+305 SLRVAV
-311 NYEWQLNNEW
+311 DYEWRLNDQW
-321 VWTNRASYSYVELK
+321 VWNNRAAFNHIELE
-335 QKGTRQGTV
+335 QKGTRQGKVTGNEV
-344 IGDNVYQTVN
+344 SQTVN

-367 SELVWETESNQIMIG
+367 SELIWETNDNQLMLGADFNQI
-382 ADLNQINID
+382 DID
-391 LTLASDKTLPPKN
+391 LTLASDKTLPPQN
-404 IYDPAVG
+404 IYNPAVG

-431 YIQDVYTFGDLSVI
+431 YVQDVYTWGDLSVI

-451 LMGLEQ
+451 SMDLEQ
-457 QKAGAEKENLDDN
+457 QKAGAGKEKLDDD

-477 LVYRLTDNMSVYASL
+477 LVYRINYDTSVYASL

-500 SGIYIN
+500 AGIYIN

-521 AKAYLLDD
+521 TKAYLLDN
-529 ALMLNVSIFQ
+529 ALMLNAALFQ

-545 QTNVDGDVINKIKAR
+545 QTNVDGDVIDKIEVR
-560 HQGIELEARGQFT
+560 HQGIELEARGQIT
-573 AKWNIS
+573 KQWDIS
-579 FGYSYLDAEDKET
+579 VGYSYLDAEDKAT

-603 FSLWSTYQLDDNWRF
+603 FSLWSTYQLDDNWRL

-633 EVITLGSYT
+633 EAVALGDYT
-642 TVDLMAAYTIGRH
+642 TVDLMAAYTTGRH
-655 KIQTNAYN
+655 KIQANAYN
-663 VLNEKYIL
+663 ILDEKYIL
-671 GATNGKSGLN
+671 GATNGTSGLN

-686 APAEFMISYGYQF
+686 APAEFMLSYGYQF

>member
-1 MIFTIICIQ
+1 MN
-10 WIFCK
+10 K
-15 LKWKLEMNMRLALS
+15 L
-29 PLTLA
+29 LTLTP
-34 LGAALAT
+34 LAVAIGSSL
-41 TVVTPNVLMA
+41 VVPSAVASEETNSTPSA
-51 GEVTTYETIQVIGHQ
+51 TETIQVYGHQ
-66 YKGYAEHMPQ
+66 YEGYAEHMPQ

-90 AVSVVTKTEMK
+90 AVSVVTKTEMQ
-101 DRGVVRLVD
+101 DRGAVRLVD

-130 VIRGFDV
+130 MIRGFDS
-137 LNDIYRDG
+137 LNDMYRDG

-152 QSYRSLANI
+152 QSYRSLANV
-161 ERVEVVKG
+161 ERVEIVKG

-180 GGIINLTTKRANGDN
+180 GGIINLVTKRANGDN
-195 FTHINGSV
+195 FTHVKGSV
-203 GSNSQFIGQIDNSI
+203 GSNSQYVGQVDSSM
-217 AMTDKISGRINVEYR
+217 AFSDKVNGRINLEYR
-232 KTNSYVEHVDSN
+232 QADSYVDHVDSN

-257 EGHIIDLDVEYGHQ
+257 DGHTIDIDVEYAHQ

-288 VLNRTFFGATND
+288 LPVSTYFGGTDD

-305 SIRLAV
+305 SLRVAV
-311 NYEWQLNNEW
+311 DYEWRLNDQW
-321 VWTNRASYSYVELK
+321 VWNNRAAFNHIELE
-335 QKGTRQGTV
+335 QKGTRQGKVTGNEV
-344 IGDNVYQTVN
+344 SQTVN

-367 SELVWETESNQIMIG
+367 SELIWETNDNQLMLGADFNQI
-382 ADLNQINID
+382 DID
-391 LTLASDKTLPPKN
+391 LTLASDKTLPPQN
-404 IYDPAVG
+404 IYNPVVG

-431 YIQDVYTFGDLSVI
+431 YVQDVYTWGDLSVI

-451 LMGLEQ
+451 SMDLEQ
-457 QKAGAEKENLDDN
+457 QKAGSGKEKLDDY

-477 LVYRLTDNMSVYASL
+477 LVYRINYDTSVYASL

-500 SGIYIN
+500 AGIYIN

-521 AKAYLLDD
+521 AKAYLLDN
-529 ALMLNVSIFQ
+529 ALMLNAALFQ

-545 QTNVDGDVINKIKAR
+545 QTNVDGDVIDKIEVR
-560 HQGIELEARGQFT
+560 HQGIELEARGQIT
-573 AKWNIS
+573 KQWDIS
-579 FGYSYLDAEDKET
+579 VGYSYLDAEDKAT

-603 FSLWSTYQLDDNWRF
+603 FSLWSTYQLDDNWRL

-633 EVITLGSYT
+633 EAVALGDYT
-642 TVDLMAAYTIGRH
+642 TVDLMAAYTTGRH
-655 KIQTNAYN
+655 KIQANAYN
-663 VLNEKYIL
+663 ILDEKYIL
-671 GATNGKSGLN
+671 GATNGTSGLN

-686 APAEFMISYGYQF
+686 APAEFMLSYGYQF

>member
-1 MIFTIICIQ
+1 MN
-10 WIFCK
+10 K
-15 LKWKLEMNMRLALS
+15 L
-29 PLTLA
+29 LTLTP
-34 LGAALAT
+34 LAVAIGSSL
-41 TVVTPNVLMA
+41 VVPSAVASEETNSTPSA
-51 GEVTTYETIQVIGHQ
+51 IETIQVYGHQ
-66 YKGYAEHMPQ
+66 YEGYAEHMPQ

-90 AVSVVTKTEMK
+90 AVSVVTKTEMQ
-101 DRGVVRLVD
+101 DRGAVRLVD

-130 VIRGFDV
+130 MIRGFDS
-137 LNDIYRDG
+137 LNDMYRDG

-152 QSYRSLANI
+152 QSYRSLANV
-161 ERVEVVKG
+161 ERVEIVKG

-180 GGIINLTTKRANGDN
+180 GGIINLVTKRANGEN
-195 FTHINGSV
+195 FTHVKGSV
-203 GSNSQFIGQIDNSI
+203 GSNSQYVGQVDSSM
-217 AMTDKISGRINVEYR
+217 AFSDKVNGRINLEYR
-232 KTNSYVEHVDSN
+232 QADSYVDHVDSN

-257 EGHIIDLDVEYGHQ
+257 DGHTIDIDVEYAHQ

-288 VLNRTFFGATND
+288 LPVSTYFGGTND

-305 SIRLAV
+305 SLRVAV
-311 NYEWQLNNEW
+311 DYEWRLSDQW
-321 VWTNRASYSYVELK
+321 VWNNRAAFNHIELE
-335 QKGTRQGTV
+335 QKGTRQGKVTGNEV
-344 IGDNVYQTVN
+344 SQTVN

-367 SELVWETESNQIMIG
+367 SELIWETNDNQLMLGADFNQI
-382 ADLNQINID
+382 DID
-391 LTLASDKTLPPKN
+391 LTLASDKTLPPQN
-404 IYDPAVG
+404 IYNPVVG

-431 YIQDVYTFGDLSVI
+431 YVQDVYTWGDLSVI

-451 LMGLEQ
+451 SMELEQ
-457 QKAGAEKENLDDN
+457 QKAGSGKEKLDDD

-477 LVYRLTDNMSVYASL
+477 LVYRINYDTSVYASL

-500 SGIYIN
+500 AGIYIN

-521 AKAYLLDD
+521 AKAYLLDN
-529 ALMLNVSIFQ
+529 ALMLNAALFQ

-545 QTNVDGDVINKIKAR
+545 QTNVDGDVIDKIEVR
-560 HQGIELEARGQFT
+560 HQGIELEARGQIT
-573 AKWNIS
+573 KQWDIS
-579 FGYSYLDAEDKET
+579 VGYSYLDAEDKAT

-603 FSLWSTYQLDDNWRF
+603 FSLWSTYQLDDNWRL

-633 EVITLGSYT
+633 EAVALGDYT
-642 TVDLMAAYTIGRH
+642 TVDLMAAYTTGRH
-655 KIQTNAYN
+655 KIQANAYN
-663 VLNEKYIL
+663 ILDEKYIL
-671 GATNGKSGLN
+671 GATNGTSGLN

-686 APAEFMISYGYQF
+686 APAEFMLSYGYQF

>member
-1 MIFTIICIQ
+1 MN
-10 WIFCK
+10 K
-15 LKWKLEMNMRLALS
+15 L
-29 PLTLA
+29 LTLTP
-34 LGAALAT
+34 LAVAIGSSL
-41 TVVTPNVLMA
+41 VVPSAVASEETNSTPSA
-51 GEVTTYETIQVIGHQ
+51 TETIQVYGHQ
-66 YKGYAEHMPQ
+66 YEGYAEHMPQ

-90 AVSVVTKTEMK
+90 AVSVVTKTEMQ
-101 DRGVVRLVD
+101 DRGAVRLVD

-130 VIRGFDV
+130 MIRGFDS
-137 LNDIYRDG
+137 LNDMYRDG

-152 QSYRSLANI
+152 QSYRSLANV
-161 ERVEVVKG
+161 ERVEIVKG

-180 GGIINLTTKRANGDN
+180 GGIINLVTKRANGDN
-195 FTHINGSV
+195 FTHVKGSV
-203 GSNSQFIGQIDNSI
+203 GSNSQYVGQVDSSM
-217 AMTDKISGRINVEYR
+217 AFSDKVNGRINLEYR
-232 KTNSYVEHVDSN
+232 QADSYVDHVNSN

-257 EGHIIDLDVEYGHQ
+257 DGHTIDIDVEYAHQ

-288 VLNRTFFGATND
+288 LPVSTYFGGTND

-305 SIRLAV
+305 SLRVAV
-311 NYEWQLNNEW
+311 DYEWRLNDQW
-321 VWTNRASYSYVELK
+321 VWNNRAAFNHIELE
-335 QKGTRQGTV
+335 QKGTRQGKVTGNEV
-344 IGDNVYQTVN
+344 SQTVN

-367 SELVWETESNQIMIG
+367 SELIWETNDNQLMLGADFNQI
-382 ADLNQINID
+382 DID
-391 LTLASDKTLPPKN
+391 LTLASDKTLPPQN
-404 IYDPAVG
+404 IYNPVVG

-431 YIQDVYTFGDLSVI
+431 YVQDVYTWGDLSVI

-451 LMGLEQ
+451 SMELEQ
-457 QKAGAEKENLDDN
+457 QKAGSGKEKLDDD

-477 LVYRLTDNMSVYASL
+477 LVYRINYDTSVYASL

-500 SGIYIN
+500 AGIYIN

-521 AKAYLLDD
+521 AKAYLLDN
-529 ALMLNVSIFQ
+529 ALMLNAALFQ

-545 QTNVDGDVINKIKAR
+545 QTNVDGDVIDKNEVR
-560 HQGIELEARGQFT
+560 HQGIELEARGQIT
-573 AKWNIS
+573 KQWDIS
-579 FGYSYLDAEDKET
+579 VGYSYLDAEDKAT

-603 FSLWSTYQLDDNWRF
+603 FSLWSTYQLDDNWRL

-633 EVITLGSYT
+633 EAVALGDYT
-642 TVDLMAAYTIGRH
+642 TVDLMAAYTTGRH
-655 KIQTNAYN
+655 KIQANAYN
-663 VLNEKYIL
+663 ILDEKYIL
-671 GATNGKSGLN
+671 GATNGTSGLN

-686 APAEFMISYGYQF
+686 APAEFMLSYGYQF

>member
-1 MIFTIICIQ
+1 MN
-10 WIFCK
+10 K
-15 LKWKLEMNMRLALS
+15 L
-29 PLTLA
+29 LTLTP
-34 LGAALAT
+34 LAVAIGSSL
-41 TVVTPNVLMA
+41 VVPSAVASEETNSTPSA
-51 GEVTTYETIQVIGHQ
+51 TETIQVYGHQ
-66 YKGYAEHMPQ
+66 YEGYAEHMPQ

-90 AVSVVTKTEMK
+90 AVSVVTKTEMQ
-101 DRGVVRLVD
+101 DRGAVRLVD

-130 VIRGFDV
+130 MIRGFDS
-137 LNDIYRDG
+137 LNDMYRDG

-152 QSYRSLANI
+152 QSYRSLANV
-161 ERVEVVKG
+161 ERVEIVKG

-180 GGIINLTTKRANGDN
+180 GGIINLVTKRANGEN
-195 FTHINGSV
+195 FTHVKGSV
-203 GSNSQFIGQIDNSI
+203 GSNSQYVGQVDSSM
-217 AMTDKISGRINVEYR
+217 AFSDKVNGRINLEYR
-232 KTNSYVEHVDSN
+232 QADSYVDHVDSN

-257 EGHIIDLDVEYGHQ
+257 DGHTIDIDVEYVHQ

-288 VLNRTFFGATND
+288 LPVSTYFGGTND

-305 SIRLAV
+305 SLRVAV
-311 NYEWQLNNEW
+311 DYEWRLNDQW
-321 VWTNRASYSYVELK
+321 VWNNRAAFNHIELE
-335 QKGTRQGTV
+335 QKGTRQGKVTGNEV
-344 IGDNVYQTVN
+344 SQTVN

-367 SELVWETESNQIMIG
+367 SELIWETNDNQLMLGADFNQI
-382 ADLNQINID
+382 DID
-391 LTLASDKTLPPKN
+391 LTLASDKTLPPQN
-404 IYDPAVG
+404 IYNPVVG

-431 YIQDVYTFGDLSVI
+431 YVQDVYTWGDLSLI

-451 LMGLEQ
+451 SMELEQ
-457 QKAGAEKENLDDN
+457 QKAGSGKEKLDDD

-477 LVYRLTDNMSVYASL
+477 LVYRINYDTSVYASL

-500 SGIYIN
+500 AGIYIN

-521 AKAYLLDD
+521 AKAYLLDN
-529 ALMLNVSIFQ
+529 ALMLNAALFQ

-545 QTNVDGDVINKIKAR
+545 QTNVDGDVIDKIEVR
-560 HQGIELEARGQFT
+560 HQGIELEARGQIT
-573 AKWNIS
+573 KQWDIS
-579 FGYSYLDAEDKET
+579 VGYSYLDAEDKAT

-603 FSLWSTYQLDDNWRF
+603 FSLWSTYQLDDNWRL

-633 EVITLGSYT
+633 EAVALGDYT
-642 TVDLMAAYTIGRH
+642 TVDLMAAYTTGRH
-655 KIQTNAYN
+655 KIQANAYN
-663 VLNEKYIL
+663 ILDEKYIL
-671 GATNGKSGLN
+671 GATNGTSGLN

-686 APAEFMISYGYQF
+686 APAEFMLSYGYQF